1 MHVPP
6 IIVTGA
12 REHNLR
18 DVTVGLPRGRLVCLS
33 GVSGSGKSSL
43 AFDTLY
49 AEGQRRYVE
58 SLSTFARQFL
68 GQLPRPDVDSVTG
81 LSPAISIAQKS
92 AGTNPRSTV
101 ATMTEIHDF
110 LRVLYARVG
119 TAHCPTCDAVLEAQ
133 PRDQIVERIIA
144 ARAGRPVM
152 VLAPVVREAK
162 GEHRD
167 LFTDLVRQGFTR
179 ARVDGSVCRVEE
191 PPALEKQLKHT
202 IDVVVDRLIPSEDT
216 RSRLA
221 EAVELALRTGGGQVI
236 VAAEPARDGGQAGR
250 RPGDGASAGTSDA
263 AAPSPRPAPGSRGG
277 DEGDLVLSSRYACTT
292 CGVSYDTP
300 EPQLFSFNSPQGA
313 CPACDGLGDIYGI
326 DPEKLVTEPAKT
338 LRKGAIGVLGTFR
351 DMPRW
356 LRRLLTGVAAHAEAK
371 KKLPPGT
378 LLDTP
383 WQELTAAQ
391 KRIWLDGTGMEEI
404 QLAWRRGRAERGAKT
419 KFEGLRALLANRWR
433 NAKSGIVRRMLEKL
447 MSVTPCHV
455 CQGARLSPQA
465 RAVRITSRGQGWGRG
480 TRTPALSPRER
491 EKGTTAPLPRE
502 ESRGPCDATA
512 SHAPSPRPSPKGRGR
527 KPVAPLP
534 ALSPGNPDQNRE
546 LSLDALCAL
555 PIADARAFLADLA
568 LDGTQRVIA
577 VELMKEINGRLAFLD
592 QVGLGY
598 LALDRKAPTLSGG
611 ESQRIRLAAQIGSGL
626 SGVLYVLDE
635 PSIGLHPRD
644 NVKLLGALEALRDKG
659 NTVVVV
665 EHDEDTIRAADWVVD
680 FGPGPGK
687 RGGEVVAAGTPDDV
701 ARSPRSVTGAFLAG
715 RDGIPVPKQR
725 RQPRGSSL
733 VLKGVRHNNL
743 RNVDVEIPLGL
754 LVCVTGVSGSGKSSL
769 VGDVLEPELRRRLGS
784 EAANPGAFDAL
795 HGADALDKVIV
806 IDQSPIGRTP
816 RSNPATYVKVWD
828 DIRALFTMLPEA
840 KKRGWKAGRFS
851 FNVAGGRCEACEGN
865 GSVRLD
871 MDFLADVWMTCEVC
885 GGARFA
891 KDTLEVRWKG
901 KNVAELLT
909 MEIGEALDLFADAPD
924 IARKLQ
930 TLHDVGLD
938 YLHLGQPSP
947 TLSGGEAQRVKLSRE
962 LAKRSTGKTLY
973 ILDEPTTGLHMADV
987 RQLLTVL
994 ERLVDA
1000 GNTVLVVE
1008 HNLDVVKRADWVI
1021 DLGPEGGAGGGRIV
1035 ATGTPEQVA
1044 KVKASHTARAL
1055 GPILAAGRTA
1065 SRPARKPAVR
1075 RKAAAD
1081 PAAAVQQML
1090 ATVTKSSRDPG
1101 PPAITIRGAALHNLK
1116 HVDLDVPRG
1125 ALTVCCGPSG
1135 SGKTSLAF
1143 DTLYAEGQRRY
1154 VESLSPYARQFVGQV
1169 PKPLFEKIEGLAP
1182 AVAIEQRG
1190 GTGTPRST
1198 VGTLTEMYD
1207 HFRVLAA
1214 RLGTM
1219 HCPGCGTPVGAQS
1232 VDQTVE
1238 RLFEHGA
1245 GARLL
1250 LLAPTELKVGQTPE
1264 ALFAALQAAGHVRVR
1279 IDGRT
1284 VRLDD
1289 KPVVDR
1295 KRKSRLEIVIDRVT
1309 VSPADRSRLA
1319 QSVEAA
1325 FAAGNGT
1332 MLVARAVD
1340 GADEPDW
1347 PVEVHSRRL
1356 ACPTCGRGFKPLEP
1370 RQFSFNS
1377 PLGWCPSCDGLGT
1390 RTGVDRKALVRD
1402 SALSLGDG
1410 ALDLWPTLQGP
1421 AGRQMGR
1428 LMLEALCR
1436 VTGLPLDVPLADL
1449 SGLQLRVLFEGTGE
1463 KWIDVPLPS
1472 GGPPTGRHPHP
1483 GPLPEGEGEGKSLL
1497 AQTSEIP
1504 SPRRQTKGKPPI
1516 SSPLPLGEGGRRP
1529 GEGASSPVWFSF
1541 QFQGLEA
1548 ACEEA
1553 ARLVAALRG
1562 KVDAVMDEV
1571 PCSECGGSRLADV
1584 AAAVTL
1590 WGRPLDVWC
1599 RMPLGRLQ
1607 RELAAVELAADE
1619 KRIAGDLLRE
1629 LNARVA
1635 FLVDVGL
1642 EYLDLA
1648 RPAGSLSGGELQ
1660 RIRLAAQVGSGLTG
1674 VLYVL
1679 DEPTIGLHP
1688 RDTHRLVAALG
1699 KLRDL
1704 GNTVVV
1710 VEHDRDVVAAA
1721 DEAVDFGPGSGRE
1734 GGTIVAHG
1742 PPAKLAEMKTSVTG
1756 PYLADKRACDAVLAR
1771 KLERG
1776 RRVPAG
1782 WIEVRGIT
1790 HRTLRGVD
1798 ARFPLGVLAAVTGPS
1813 GSGKTSLVLE
1823 VLWRAAARRLH
1834 AAREQPGRHAAVKGL
1849 EAIDRVILVDQEAI
1863 GLTPGSTPAT
1873 YTGVFDHI
1881 RQLYAKVPEARTRG
1895 FAPRTFSFN
1904 VAGGR
1909 CEACEGL
1916 GQRRVEMHFLPDV
1929 WVECEACK
1937 GRRYSAETLHAKWH
1951 GKSIAD
1957 VLEMS
1962 VADAAAFFA
1971 PVPPI
1976 ARILAT
1982 LVDVGLGYVT
1992 LGQPAPQLSGG
2003 EAQRVKLSRE
2013 LAKPGTGST
2022 LYILDEPTTGL
2033 HFADIEKLLHVL
2045 ERLVDAGNTVL
2056 VIEHNLEVIQ
2066 AADWVLDMGPEAG
2079 AGGGRI
2085 VTEGPPEDLVIHA
2098 RRWRQQADR
2107 DGAGDLLR
2115 SHTGE
2120 ALEAFTAAPPTSPA
2134 APAPASRRA
2143 RARSRPG

>member
-1 MHVPP
+1 MHSPP
-6 IIVTGA
+6 IVVRGA

-81 LSPAISIAQKS
+81 LSPSISIAQKS

-110 LRVLYARVG
+110 LRVLYARIG
-119 TAHCPTCDAVLEAQ
+119 TAHCPSCDAVLEAQ
-133 PRDQIVERIIA
+133 PRDQIVERILA
-144 ARAGRPVM
+144 ARAGRRVLI
-152 VLAPVVREAK
+152 LAPLVRDAK

-167 LFTDLVRQGFTR
+167 LFADLVRQGFTR

-191 PPALEKQLKHT
+191 PPALAKLLKHT
-202 IDVVVDRLIPSEDT
+202 IEVVVDRLVPAADT

-221 EAVELALRTGGGQVI
+221 EAVELALRTGGGRVI
-236 VAAEPARDGGQAGR
+236 VAEEEQGPLPREAVGR
-250 RPGDGASAGTSDA
+250 RPRGSATDEPRQA
-263 AAPSPRPAPGSRGG
+263 PAPRAAPKGKGSP
-277 DEGDLVLSSRYACTT
+277 EGDLVLSSRYACAS
-292 CGVSYDTP
+292 CGTSYDTP

-326 DPEKLVTEPAKT
+326 DPGRIIADPEKS
-338 LRKGAIGVLGTFR
+338 LRKGALALVGGYR

-356 LRRLLTGVAAHAEAK
+356 MRRLFNGVAAHAEAR

-383 WQELTAAQ
+383 WRELSAPL
-391 KRIWLDGTGMEEI
+391 KKIWLNGTGVDEI
-404 QLAWRRGRAERGAKT
+404 KLAWKRGRAERGAKT
-419 KFEGLRALLANRWR
+419 KFEGILALLTNRWR
-433 NAKSGIVRRMLEKL
+433 NAKSGILRRMIEKY

-455 CQGARLSPQA
+455 CGGARLSPQA
-465 RAVRITSRGQGWGRG
+465 RAVRIT
-480 TRTPALSPRER
+480 
-491 EKGTTAPLPRE
+491 
-502 ESRGPCDATA
+502 TA
-512 SHAPSPRPSPKGRGR
+512 SREWLGRSRRAAPGPEAR
-527 KPVAPLP
+527 
-534 ALSPGNPDQNRE
+534 RE
-546 LSLDALCAL
+546 ASLSLDALCAL
-555 PIADARAFLADLA
+555 PIADARTFLSDLA
-568 LDGTQRVIA
+568 LDGTQAVIA
-577 VELMKEINGRLAFLD
+577 TELLKEIRGRLEFLD

-644 NVKLLGALEALRDKG
+644 NTKLLGALEQLRDKG

-665 EHDEDTIRAADWVVD
+665 EHDEETIRAADWVVD

-687 RGGEVVAAGTPDDV
+687 RGGEVVAIGTPADV
-701 ARSPRSVTGAFLAG
+701 AASPRSVTGGFLAG
-715 RDGIPVPKQR
+715 RESIPVPAKR
-725 RQPRGSSL
+725 RKPTGRSL
-733 VLKGVRHNNL
+733 VLEGVRHNNL
-743 RNVDVEIPLGL
+743 KGVDVEIPLGL

-784 EAANPGAFDAL
+784 EAASPGAFDAIR
-795 HGADALDKVIV
+795 GAEQLDKVIV

-828 DIRALFTMLPEA
+828 DIRDLFTMLPEA

-871 MDFLADVWMTCEVC
+871 MDFLADVWVACETC

-901 KNVAELLT
+901 KNVAELLN
-909 MEIGEALDLFADAPD
+909 MEIGDALEVFADAPD

-987 RQLLTVL
+987 RQLLAVL
-994 ERLVDA
+994 ERLVEA

-1021 DLGPEGGAGGGRIV
+1021 DLGPEGGGGGGEIV
-1035 ATGTPEQVA
+1035 AAGTPERIA
-1044 KVKASHTARAL
+1044 KAKASQTGRAL
-1055 GPILAAGRTA
+1055 APVLAAAQDTA
-1065 SRPARKPAVR
+1065 GRKPAR
-1075 RKAAAD
+1075 RKAASRRTSSAD
-1081 PAAAVQQML
+1081 PVAAML
-1090 ATVTKSSRDPG
+1090 ATVAKQSIDPG

-1116 HVDLDVPRG
+1116 RVDADIPRG
-1125 ALTVCCGPSG
+1125 AMTVCCGPSG

-1182 AVAIEQRG
+1182 AVAIEQRA
-1190 GTGTPRST
+1190 TGATPRST

-1207 HFRVLAA
+1207 FFRVLAA
-1214 RLGTM
+1214 RLGVM
-1219 HCPGCGTPVGAQS
+1219 HCPDCGTPVGAQS

-1238 RLFEHGA
+1238 RLLAHGA
-1245 GARLL
+1245 GTRLL
-1250 LLAPTELKVGQTPE
+1250 LLAPTELRVGQTPE
-1264 ALFAALQAAGHVRVR
+1264 AFFATLRAAGHVRVR

-1284 VRLDD
+1284 VRLDEN
-1289 KPVVDR
+1289 PALDR
-1295 KRKSRLEIVIDRVT
+1295 KRTSRIEIVIDRVT
-1309 VSPADRSRLA
+1309 ADPKERSRLA

-1325 FAAGNGT
+1325 FDAGGGT
-1332 MLVARAVD
+1332 MLVARALD
-1340 GADEPDW
+1340 GHDGKPLDEPDW
-1347 PVEVHSRRL
+1347 PVEVLSRRL
-1356 ACPTCGRGFKPLEP
+1356 ACPDCGRGFKPLEP

-1402 SALSLGDG
+1402 PSLSLAAG
-1410 ALDLWPTLQGP
+1410 ALDLWPSLQSSTGVSI
-1421 AGRQMGR
+1421 GRA
-1428 LMLEALCR
+1428 MLEALCAA
-1436 VTGLPLDVPLADL
+1436 TGLPIDVPLADL
-1449 SGLQLRVLFEGTGE
+1449 SGLQQRVLFEGTGE
-1463 KWIDVPLPS
+1463 KWIDVPRPRGS
-1472 GGPPTGRHPHP
+1472 PGG
-1483 GPLPEGEGEGKSLL
+1483 
-1497 AQTSEIP
+1497 
-1504 SPRRQTKGKPPI
+1504 
-1516 SSPLPLGEGGRRP
+1516 
-1529 GEGASSPVWFSF
+1529 GAWFSF
-1541 QFQGLEA
+1541 QFKGLEN

-1553 ARLVAALRG
+1553 ARLVVGLRG

-1584 AAAVTL
+1584 ASAVTL
-1590 WGRPLDVWC
+1590 WGRTLDVWC

-1607 RELAAVELAADE
+1607 KELATVSLAESDA
-1619 KRIAGDLLRE
+1619 KIAGDLLRE
-1629 LNARVA
+1629 LVSRVE

-1642 EYLDLA
+1642 EYLDMA

-1688 RDTHRLVAALG
+1688 RDTHRLIAALQ
-1699 KLRDL
+1699 KLRGL
-1704 GNTVVV
+1704 GNTIVV

-1721 DEAVDFGPGSGRE
+1721 DEALDFGPGSGRE
-1734 GGTIVAHG
+1734 GGTIVAHAA
-1742 PPAKLAEMKTSVTG
+1742 PDRLVSMKESVTG
-1756 PYLADKRACDAVLAR
+1756 PYLATKRACDEVLAR
-1771 KLERG
+1771 KRDHG
-1776 RRVPAG
+1776 RREPSG
-1782 WIEVRGIT
+1782 WLDVRGIR
-1790 HRTLRGVD
+1790 HRTLQGLDVK
-1798 ARFPLGVLAAVTGPS
+1798 FPLGVLGAVTGPS

-1823 VLWRAAARRLH
+1823 VLWRAVARRLH
-1834 AAREQPGRHAAVKGL
+1834 AAREQPGQHQVIKGL

-1863 GLTPGSTPAT
+1863 GTTPGSTPAT
-1873 YTGVFDHI
+1873 YTGVFDHV
-1881 RQLYAKVPEARTRG
+1881 RQLFSKVPESRARG
-1895 FAPRTFSFN
+1895 FTPRTFSFN
-1904 VAGGR
+1904 VDGGR

-1929 WVECEACK
+1929 WVECETCK
-1937 GRRYSAETLHAKWH
+1937 GRRYATATLQATWH

-1962 VADAAAFFA
+1962 IADAARFFEG
-1971 PVPPI
+1971 VPQVG
-1976 ARILAT
+1976 RILDT

-2013 LAKPGTGST
+2013 LAKPGTGQT

-2033 HFADIEKLLHVL
+2033 HFADIEKLLRVL

-2056 VIEHNLEVIQ
+2056 VVEHNLEVIA
-2066 AADWVLDMGPEAG
+2066 AADWVIDMGPEAG
-2079 AGGGRI
+2079 AGGGKI
-2085 VTEGPPEDLVIHA
+2085 VVEGPPEDLVVHA
-2098 RRWRQQADR
+2098 AAWRQARSRRSAGSAPAD
-2107 DGAGDLLR
+2107 AAQLLR

-2120 ALEAFTAAPPTSPA
+2120 ALEAFGLVAVTSGPRDRLK
-2134 APAPASRRA
+2134 S
-2143 RARSRPG
+2143 PGETRIHSS

>member
-6 IIVTGA
+6 IVVRGA

-18 DVTVGLPRGRLVCLS
+18 NVTVGLPRGRLVCLS

-81 LSPAISIAQKS
+81 LSPSISIAQKS

-119 TAHCPTCDAVLEAQ
+119 TAHCPACDAVLEAQ

-144 ARAGRPVM
+144 ARGGERVM
-152 VLAPVVREAK
+152 LLAPLVRDAK

-179 ARVDGSVCRVEE
+179 ARVDGRVCRVEE
-191 PPALEKQLKHT
+191 PPPLEKLLKHT
-202 IDVVVDRLIPSEDT
+202 IDVVVDRLIPAEAT

-221 EAVELALRTGGGQVI
+221 EAVELALKTGGGQVI
-236 VAAEPARDGGQAGR
+236 VAAEPPATDGK
-250 RPGDGASAGTSDA
+250 PVKSAE
-263 AAPSPRPAPGSRGG
+263 PPA
-277 DEGDLVLSSRYACTT
+277 DLVLSSRYACVT
-292 CGVSYDTP
+292 CGVSYSTP

-313 CPACDGLGDIYGI
+313 CPTCEGLGDIYGI
-326 DPEKLVTEPAKT
+326 DPVKLVTDPDKT
-338 LRKGAIGVLGTFR
+338 LRKGAIGVLGSFR

-371 KKLPPGT
+371 KKLAPGT

-383 WQELTAAQ
+383 WKDLTALQ
-391 KRIWLDGTGMEEI
+391 KKIWLSGTGVDEVT
-404 QLAWRRGRAERGAKT
+404 LSWKRGRAERGAKT
-419 KFEGLRALLANRWR
+419 KFEGLCALLANRWR
-433 NAKSGIVRRMLEKL
+433 NAKSSILRRMLEKL
-447 MSVTPCHV
+447 MSITPCHA
-455 CQGARLSPQA
+455 CHGARLSPQA
-465 RAVRITSRGQGWGRG
+465 RAVRIRTAVKAWPRAGGR
-480 TRTPALSPRER
+480 R
-491 EKGTTAPLPRE
+491 
-502 ESRGPCDATA
+502 D
-512 SHAPSPRPSPKGRGR
+512 
-527 KPVAPLP
+527 
-534 ALSPGNPDQNRE
+534 DE

-555 PIADARAFLADLA
+555 PIAEAREFLSSLAFDN
-568 LDGTQRVIA
+568 TQRVIA
-577 VELMKEINGRLAFLD
+577 VELMKEISSRLEFLD
-592 QVGLGY
+592 RVGLGY

-635 PSIGLHPRD
+635 PSIGLHARD

-687 RGGEVVAAGTPDDV
+687 RGGEVVAAGTPDDI
-701 ARSPRSVTGAFLAG
+701 AKSDRSITGAFLAG
-715 RDGIPVPKQR
+715 RDAIEVPAKR
-725 RQPRGSSL
+725 RQPAGKSL
-733 VLKGVRHNNL
+733 RLEGVRHNNL
-743 RNVDVEIPLGL
+743 KSVDVEIPLGL

-769 VGDVLEPELRRRLGS
+769 VGDVLEPELRRLLGS
-784 EAANPGAFDAL
+784 EVASPGAFDRIT
-795 HGADALDKVIV
+795 GAEQLDKVIV

-828 DIRALFTMLPEA
+828 DIRNLFTMLPDA

-871 MDFLADVWMTCEVC
+871 MDFLADVWVTCDVC
-885 GGARFA
+885 DGARFA

-901 KNVAELLT
+901 KSVADLLA
-909 MEIGEALDLFADAPD
+909 MEIGEALELFADAPD

-994 ERLVDA
+994 ERLVEA

-1021 DLGPEGGAGGGRIV
+1021 DLGPEGGGGGGQIV
-1035 ATGTPEQVA
+1035 AAGTPEQVA
-1044 KVKASHTARAL
+1044 KVKASHTGKALVPLLVAAKARAKA
-1055 GPILAAGRTA
+1055 P
-1065 SRPARKPAVR
+1065 RKPAVR
-1075 RKAAAD
+1075 RKKVVD
-1081 PAAAVQQML
+1081 PATAVQEMLAAVG
-1090 ATVTKSSRDPG
+1090 KKSRDPG
-1101 PPAITIRGAALHNLK
+1101 PPAITVRGAALHNLK
-1116 HVDLDVPRG
+1116 HVDADIPRG
-1125 ALTVCCGPSG
+1125 QTTVCCGPSG

-1169 PKPLFEKIEGLAP
+1169 PKPLFEKIEGLSP
-1182 AVAIEQRG
+1182 AVAIEQRA
-1190 GTGTPRST
+1190 TGSTPRST

-1214 RLGTM
+1214 RLGKM
-1219 HCPGCGTPVGAQS
+1219 HCPDCRTPVATQS
-1232 VDQTVE
+1232 VDQTVD
-1238 RLFEHGA
+1238 RLLVHPA
-1245 GARLL
+1245 GTKLL
-1250 LLAPTELKVGQTPE
+1250 LLAPVELKVGQTPE
-1264 ALFAALQAAGHVRVR
+1264 SLFAALLAAGHVRVR

-1284 VRLDD
+1284 VRLDE
-1289 KPVVDR
+1289 KPTLDR
-1295 KRKSRLEIVIDRVT
+1295 KRKSRIEIVIDRVT
-1309 VSPADRSRLA
+1309 AEPADRSRLA

-1325 FAAGNGT
+1325 FDAGGGT
-1332 MLVARAVD
+1332 MLVARCID
-1340 GADEPDW
+1340 GHDGQPLDEPDW
-1347 PVEVHSRRL
+1347 PVEVLSRRL
-1356 ACPTCGRGFKPLEP
+1356 ACPACGRGFKPLEP

-1402 SALSLGDG
+1402 AALSLAEG
-1410 ALDLWPTLQGP
+1410 ALDLWPALDGPQGRRI
-1421 AGRQMGR
+1421 GRA
-1428 LMLEALCR
+1428 MLEALCAT
-1436 VTGLPLDVPLADL
+1436 TGLPINVPLADL
-1449 SGLQLRVLFEGTGE
+1449 SGIQQRVLFEGTGE
-1463 KWIDVPLPS
+1463 KWIPVPRASQEAPS
-1472 GGPPTGRHPHP
+1472 ASAGTTRPITTPRAT
-1483 GPLPEGEGEGKSLL
+1483 
-1497 AQTSEIP
+1497 P
-1504 SPRRQTKGKPPI
+1504 STP
-1516 SSPLPLGEGGRRP
+1516 
-1529 GEGASSPVWFSF
+1529 WFSF
-1541 QFQGLEA
+1541 RFKGLEA

-1553 ARLVAALRG
+1553 ARLVVGLRG

-1584 AAAVTL
+1584 ASAVTL
-1590 WGRPLDVWC
+1590 WGRTLDVWG
-1599 RMPLGRLQ
+1599 RMPLGRLRQ
-1607 RELAAVELAADE
+1607 ELATITLSDADR
-1619 KRIAGDLLRE
+1619 KIAGDLLRE
-1629 LNARVA
+1629 LNARVS

-1642 EYLDLA
+1642 EYLDMA

-1688 RDTHRLVAALG
+1688 RDTHRLITALG

-1704 GNTVVV
+1704 GNTILV
-1710 VEHDRDVVAAA
+1710 VEHDRDVVATA
-1721 DEAVDFGPGSGRE
+1721 DYALDFGPGSGRE
-1734 GGTIVAHG
+1734 GGQIVAHAT
-1742 PPAKLAEMKTSVTG
+1742 PARLASLAGSVTG
-1756 PYLADKRACDAVLAR
+1756 PYLTKRRACDEVLAR
-1771 KLERG
+1771 KAKQG
-1776 RRVPAG
+1776 RREPTG
-1782 WIEVRGIT
+1782 WLELRGVR
-1790 HRTLRGVD
+1790 HRTLKGID
-1798 ARFPLGVLAAVTGPS
+1798 ARLPLGVLSAVTGPS

-1823 VLWRAAARRLH
+1823 VLWRALARRLH
-1834 AAREQPGRHAAVKGL
+1834 AAREQPGQFASLKGL
-1849 EAIDRVILVDQEAI
+1849 DQVDKVILVDQESI
-1863 GLTPGSTPAT
+1863 GSTPGSTPAT

-1881 RQLYAKVPEARTRG
+1881 RQLYAKVPESRTRG
-1895 FAPRTFSFN
+1895 FTPRTFSFN
-1904 VAGGR
+1904 VEGGR

-1937 GRRYSAETLHAKWH
+1937 GRRYSSETLHAKWH

-1962 VADAAAFFA
+1962 VADAAQFFET
-1971 PVPPI
+1971 VPHI
-1976 ARILAT
+1976 ARILGT

-2033 HFADIEKLLHVL
+2033 HFVDIEKLLHVL

-2056 VIEHNLEVIQ
+2056 VVEHNLEVIS
-2066 AADWVLDMGPEAG
+2066 AADWVMDLGPEAG

-2085 VTEGPPEDLVIHA
+2085 VVEGPPEDIVIHA
-2098 RRWRQQADR
+2098 QRWRQQEQAMAKGRAESQPAD
-2107 DGAGDLLR
+2107 ALLR

-2120 ALEAFTAAPPTSPA
+2120 ALAAFGACTL
-2134 APAPASRRA
+2134 
-2143 RARSRPG
+2143 

>member
-6 IIVTGA
+6 IVVKGA

-101 ATMTEIHDF
+101 ATMTEVHDF

-133 PRDQIVERIIA
+133 PRDQIVERIIT

-179 ARVDGSVCRVEE
+179 ARVDGAVCRVED

-202 IDVVVDRLIPSEDT
+202 IDVVVDRLVPAEAT

-236 VAAEPARDGGQAGR
+236 VSAEPARDAA
-250 RPGDGASAGTSDA
+250 PDGARAPAVA
-263 AAPSPRPAPGSRGG
+263 AKGRGK
-277 DEGDLVLSSRYACTT
+277 DEADLVLSSRYACTA

-326 DPEKLVTEPAKT
+326 DPTKLITEPAKT

-356 LRRLLTGVAAHAEAK
+356 MRRLFTGVAAHAEAK
-371 KKLPPGT
+371 KKLPAGT

-419 KFEGLRALLANRWR
+419 KFEGIRALLANRWR

-455 CQGARLSPQA
+455 CHGARLSPQA
-465 RAVRITSRGQGWGRG
+465 RAVRITSAAKSW
-480 TRTPALSPRER
+480 LSADP
-491 EKGTTAPLPRE
+491 
-502 ESRGPCDATA
+502 SRRDG
-512 SHAPSPRPSPKGRGR
+512 S
-527 KPVAPLP
+527 
-534 ALSPGNPDQNRE
+534 

-715 RDGIPVPKQR
+715 RDEIPVPAKR
-725 RQPRGSSL
+725 RPPRGPAL
-733 VLKGVRHNNL
+733 TITGVRHNNL

-784 EAANPGAFDAL
+784 EAANPGAFDAI

-871 MDFLADVWMTCEVC
+871 MDFLADVWVTCEVC

-909 MEIGEALDLFADAPD
+909 MEIGVALELFADAPD

-987 RQLLTVL
+987 RQLLAVL

-1035 ATGTPEQVA
+1035 AAGTPEQVA

-1055 GPILAAGRTA
+1055 APILAAGRTG

-1075 RKAAAD
+1075 RKPAAD
-1081 PAAAVQQML
+1081 PAAAIDEML

-1125 ALTVCCGPSG
+1125 AMTVCCGPSG

-1214 RLGTM
+1214 RLGKM
-1219 HCPGCGTPVGAQS
+1219 HCPDCGTPVGAQS

-1238 RLFEHGA
+1238 RLLEHGT
-1245 GARLL
+1245 GTRLL
-1250 LLAPTELKVGQTPE
+1250 LLAPTELRVGQTPE
-1264 ALFAALQAAGHVRVR
+1264 ALFAALAAAGHVRVR

-1295 KRKSRLEIVIDRVT
+1295 KRKSRIEIVIDRVT
-1309 VSPADRSRLA
+1309 ASPADRSRLA

-1347 PVEVHSRRL
+1347 PMEVHSRRL

-1402 SALSLGDG
+1402 PALSLAAG

-1421 AGRQMGR
+1421 AGRQVGR
-1428 LMLEALCR
+1428 MMLEALCQA
-1436 VTGLPLDVPLADL
+1436 TGLPLDVPLADL
-1449 SGLQLRVLFEGTGE
+1449 SGLQQRVLFEGTGE
-1463 KWIDVPLPS
+1463 KWIDVP
-1472 GGPPTGRHPHP
+1472 R
-1483 GPLPEGEGEGKSLL
+1483 
-1497 AQTSEIP
+1497 A
-1504 SPRRQTKGKPPI
+1504 
-1516 SSPLPLGEGGRRP
+1516 
-1529 GEGASSPVWFSF
+1529 AFSF

-1553 ARLVAALRG
+1553 ARLVTALRG

-1590 WGRPLDVWC
+1590 WDRPLDVWC

-1607 RELAAVELAADE
+1607 RELAAITPAADE
-1619 KRIAGDLLRE
+1619 RRIAGDLLRE
-1629 LNARVA
+1629 LTNRVA

-1642 EYLDLA
+1642 DYLDLA

-1721 DEAVDFGPGSGRE
+1721 DEAVDFGPGSGRD

-1742 PPAKLAEMKTSVTG
+1742 PPAQLAGMKRSVTG
-1756 PYLADKRACDAVLAR
+1756 PYLKEKKACDAVLAR

-1776 RRVPAG
+1776 RREPAG
-1782 WIEVRGIT
+1782 WIEVRGIA
-1790 HRTLRGVD
+1790 HRTLRDLD

-1834 AAREQPGRHAAVKGL
+1834 AAREQPGRHETVKGL
-1849 EAIDRVILVDQEAI
+1849 EAIDRVILVDQDAI
-1863 GLTPGSTPAT
+1863 GSTPGSTPAT

-1881 RQLYAKVPEARTRG
+1881 RQLYAKVPESRTRG
-1895 FAPRTFSFN
+1895 FTPRTFSFN

-1976 ARILAT
+1976 ARILST

-2033 HFADIEKLLHVL
+2033 HFSDIEKLLHVL

-2056 VIEHNLEVIQ
+2056 VVEHNLEVIQ

-2085 VTEGPPEDLVIHA
+2085 VAEGPPEDLVIHA
-2098 RRWRQQADR
+2098 RRWRQQEA
-2107 DGAGDLLR
+2107 GGGTGDLLR

-2120 ALEAFTAAPPTSPA
+2120 ALEAFVATPPPTN
-2134 APAPASRRA
+2134 APRAPSSRRA
-2143 RARSRPG
+2143 RARSRPC

>member
-6 IIVTGA
+6 IVVRGA

-18 DVTVGLPRGRLVCLS
+18 DVTVALPRGRLVCLS

-81 LSPAISIAQKS
+81 LSPSISIAQKS

-119 TAHCPTCDAVLEAQ
+119 TAHCPECDAVLEAQ

-144 ARAGRPVM
+144 QRADERVL
-152 VLAPVVREAK
+152 VLAPLMRDQK

-179 ARVDGSVCRVEE
+179 ARVDGRIVRVED
-191 PPALEKQLKHT
+191 PPPLEKQFKHS
-202 IDVVVDRLIPSEDT
+202 IDVVIDRLVANAAG

-221 EAVELALRTGGGQVI
+221 EAVDLALRTGGGQVI
-236 VAAEPARDGGQAGR
+236 VAAD
-250 RPGDGASAGTSDA
+250 PGADGASD
-263 AAPSPRPAPGSRGG
+263 RG
-277 DEGDLVLSSRYACTT
+277 GDLVLSSRYACVA
-292 CGVSYDTP
+292 CGVSYSTP
-300 EPQLFSFNSPQGA
+300 EPQLFSFNSPTGA
-313 CPACDGLGDIYGI
+313 CPVCDGLGDIYGI
-326 DPEKLVTEPAKT
+326 DPEKLVTDPTKS
-338 LRKGAIGVLGTFR
+338 LKKGCMGVLGTFR

-356 LRRLLTGVAAHAEAK
+356 MRRLFTGVAAHAEAK
-371 KKLPPGT
+371 KKLAPGT
-378 LLDTP
+378 LLETP
-383 WQELTAAQ
+383 WEKLTPAQ
-391 KRIWLDGTGMEEI
+391 RKIWLSGTGVEEI
-404 QLAWRRGRAERGAKT
+404 KLAWKRGRAERGAKT
-419 KFEGLRALLANRWR
+419 KFEGILALLAAKWR
-433 NAKSGIVRRMLEKL
+433 NAKSGIIRRMLEKL
-447 MSVTPCHV
+447 MRVTPCHA

-465 RAVRITSRGQGWGRG
+465 RAVRITSRSVSGLEARVAASD
-480 TRTPALSPRER
+480 RRSP
-491 EKGTTAPLPRE
+491 
-502 ESRGPCDATA
+502 SRGGQD
-512 SHAPSPRPSPKGRGR
+512 GRAR
-527 KPVAPLP
+527 REA
-534 ALSPGNPDQNRE
+534 E

-555 PIADARAFLADLA
+555 PIADARQFLSDLI
-568 LDGTQRVIA
+568 LDGTQTLIA
-577 VELMKEINGRLAFLD
+577 TELLKEIRSRLEFLD

-687 RGGEVVAAGTPDDV
+687 RGGEVVAAGTPADV
-701 ARSPRSVTGAFLAG
+701 AASDRSLTGAFLAG
-715 RDGIPVPKQR
+715 REAIEVPEKR
-725 RQPRGSSL
+725 RKPTGQT
-733 VLKGVRHNNL
+733 LKLSGVRHNNL
-743 RNVDVEIPLGL
+743 KGIDVEIPLGL

-769 VGDVLEPELRRRLGS
+769 VGDVLEPELRRLLGS
-784 EAANPGAFDAL
+784 EAAVPGEFDAIT
-795 HGADALDKVIV
+795 GADQLDKVIV

-851 FNVAGGRCEACEGN
+851 FNVSGGRCEACEGN
-865 GSVRLD
+865 GSTRLD
-871 MDFLADVWMTCEVC
+871 MDFLADVWVTCDVC
-885 GGARFA
+885 DGARFA

-901 KNVAELLT
+901 KNVAELLN
-909 MEIGEALDLFADAPD
+909 MEIGDALELFADAPD

-987 RQLLTVL
+987 RQLLAVL
-994 ERLVDA
+994 ERLVEA

-1021 DLGPEGGAGGGRIV
+1021 DLGPEGGSGGGRIV
-1035 ATGTPEQVA
+1035 AEGTPEQVA
-1044 KVKASHTARAL
+1044 KVKGSCTGRAL
-1055 GPILAAGRTA
+1055 VPILAAA
-1065 SRPARKPAVR
+1065 KKPAAKTAVR
-1075 RKAAAD
+1075 RKKPVD
-1081 PAAAVQQML
+1081 PAALL
-1090 ATVTKSSRDPG
+1090 AQVEKTSRDPG
-1101 PPAITIRGAALHNLK
+1101 PPSIMVRGAAQHNLK
-1116 HVDLDVPRG
+1116 QVDADIPRG
-1125 ALTVCCGPSG
+1125 AMTVCCGPSG

-1169 PKPLFEKIEGLAP
+1169 PKPVFERIEGLAP
-1182 AVAIEQRG
+1182 AVAIEQRSSG
-1190 GTGTPRST
+1190 STPRST

-1207 HFRVLAA
+1207 YFRVLAA
-1214 RLGTM
+1214 RLGAM
-1219 HCPGCGTPVGAQS
+1219 HCPDCGLEVGAQS
-1232 VDQTVE
+1232 VDETVG
-1238 RLFEHGA
+1238 RLLDAPA
-1245 GARLL
+1245 GTRML
-1250 LLAPTELKVGQTPE
+1250 LLAPAELRVGQTPE
-1264 ALFAALQAAGHVRVR
+1264 SFFASLRAAGYVRVR
-1279 IDGRT
+1279 IDGQT
-1284 VRLDD
+1284 IHLDE
-1289 KPVVDR
+1289 KPSLDR
-1295 KRKSRLEIVIDRVT
+1295 KRRSRIEIVIDRVT
-1309 VSPADRSRLA
+1309 ANPAERSRLA

-1325 FAAGNGT
+1325 FDAGAGT
-1332 MLVARAVD
+1332 MLVARVAD
-1340 GADEPDW
+1340 GPDGKPLPEPDW
-1347 PVEVHSRRL
+1347 PVEVMSRRL
-1356 ACPTCGRGFKPLEP
+1356 ACRSCGRGFKPLEP

-1377 PLGWCPSCDGLGT
+1377 PLGWCPACDGLGT
-1390 RTGVDRKALVRD
+1390 RTGVDHAALVRD
-1402 SALSLGDG
+1402 ATKSLAEG
-1410 ALDLWPTLQGP
+1410 ALDLWPSLDRKDCGITSRAMLQ
-1421 AGRQMGR
+1421 
-1428 LMLEALCR
+1428 ALCAA
-1436 VTGLPLDVPLADL
+1436 TGLPPDMPLADL
-1449 SGLQLRVLFEGTGE
+1449 SGLQQRVLFEGTGDR
-1463 KWIDVPLPS
+1463 WIEVPRPKGMPGS
-1472 GGPPTGRHPHP
+1472 GP
-1483 GPLPEGEGEGKSLL
+1483 
-1497 AQTSEIP
+1497 
-1504 SPRRQTKGKPPI
+1504 
-1516 SSPLPLGEGGRRP
+1516 
-1529 GEGASSPVWFSF
+1529 WFAF
-1541 QFQGLEA
+1541 QFQGLEN

-1553 ARLVAALRG
+1553 ARLVVGLRS
-1562 KVDAVMDEV
+1562 KVDAVMGEV
-1571 PCSECGGSRLADV
+1571 PCSDCGGSRLAEE
-1584 AAAVTL
+1584 ASAVTL
-1590 WGRPLDVWC
+1590 WGRSLDVWC

-1607 RELAAVELAADE
+1607 QELAAIEISDAD
-1619 KRIAGDLLRE
+1619 KKIAGDLLRE
-1629 LNARVA
+1629 LVSRVN

-1642 EYLDLA
+1642 EYLDMA

-1688 RDTHRLVAALG
+1688 RDTHRLIRAMG

-1704 GNTVVV
+1704 GNTLVV
-1710 VEHDRDVVAAA
+1710 VEHDRDVVNAA
-1721 DEAVDFGPGSGRE
+1721 DHALDFGPGSGRE
-1734 GGTIVAHG
+1734 GGMIVAHAA
-1742 PPAKLAEMKTSVTG
+1742 PTKLATTRASVTG
-1756 PYLADKRACDAVLAR
+1756 PYLKKRRACDAVLDKKR
-1771 KLERG
+1771 QTG
-1776 RRVPAG
+1776 RRVPG
-1782 WIEVRGIT
+1782 QWLEIRGIR
-1790 HRTLRGVD
+1790 HRTLKGLD
-1798 ARFPLGVLAAVTGPS
+1798 ARFPLGVLTAVTGPS

-1823 VLWRAAARRLH
+1823 VLWRALARRLH
-1834 AAREQPGRHAAVKGL
+1834 AAREQPGQHDAVKGL
-1849 EAIDRVILVDQEAI
+1849 DLIDKVILVDQESI
-1863 GLTPGSTPAT
+1863 GSTPGSTPAT

-1881 RQLYAKVPEARTRG
+1881 RQLYAKMPESRTRG
-1895 FAPRTFSFN
+1895 FTPRTFSFN
-1904 VAGGR
+1904 VDGGR

-1929 WVECEACK
+1929 WVQCEACK
-1937 GRRYSAETLHAKWH
+1937 GRRYSSETLHAKWH

-1962 VADAAAFFA
+1962 VADAHQFFETA
-1971 PVPPI
+1971 PQI
-1976 ARILAT
+1976 ARILGT

-2013 LAKPGTGST
+2013 LAKPGTGKT

-2033 HFADIEKLLHVL
+2033 HFTDIEKLLHVL

-2056 VIEHNLEVIQ
+2056 VVEHNLEVIE
-2066 AADWVLDMGPEAG
+2066 AADWVIDMGPEAG
-2079 AGGGRI
+2079 DGGGRI
-2085 VTEGPPEDLVIHA
+2085 VAEGPPEDIVIHA
-2098 RRWRQQADR
+2098 RRAAQTPP
-2107 DGAGDLLR
+2107 GDLLR

-2120 ALEAFTAAPPTSPA
+2120 ALAACAPSPPTT
-2134 APAPASRRA
+2134 APRDRL
-2143 RARSRPG
+2143 

>member
-6 IIVTGA
+6 IVVRGA

-18 DVTVGLPRGRLVCLS
+18 DVTVALPRGRLVCLS

-81 LSPAISIAQKS
+81 LSPSISIAQKS

-119 TAHCPTCDAVLEAQ
+119 TAHCPECDAVLEAQ
-133 PRDQIVERIIA
+133 PRDQIVERILA
-144 ARAGRPVM
+144 ARPDERVL
-152 VLAPVVREAK
+152 VLAPLMRDQK

-179 ARVDGSVCRVEE
+179 ARVDGRIVRVED
-191 PPALEKQLKHT
+191 PPRLEKQFKHS
-202 IDVVVDRLIPSEDT
+202 IDVVIDRIVANALG

-221 EAVELALRTGGGQVI
+221 EAVDLALRTGGGQVI
-236 VAAEPARDGGQAGR
+236 VAADPPQERT
-250 RPGDGASAGTSDA
+250 SADA
-263 AAPSPRPAPGSRGG
+263 PAPSPRPSPTGRGSER
-277 DEGDLVLSSRYACTT
+277 GDLVLSSRYACVA
-292 CGVSYDTP
+292 CGVSYSTP
-300 EPQLFSFNSPQGA
+300 EPQLFSFNSPAGA

-326 DPEKLVTEPAKT
+326 DPEKLVTDPTKS
-338 LRKGAIGVLGTFR
+338 LKKGCMGVLGTFR

-356 LRRLLTGVAAHAEAK
+356 MRRLFTGVAAHAEAK
-371 KKLPPGT
+371 KKLAPGT
-378 LLDTP
+378 LLETP
-383 WQELTAAQ
+383 WEKLTPAQ
-391 KRIWLDGTGMEEI
+391 KKVWLSGTGVEEI
-404 QLAWRRGRAERGAKT
+404 KLAWKRGRAERGAKT
-419 KFEGLRALLANRWR
+419 KFEGILALLANKWR
-433 NAKSGIVRRMLEKL
+433 NAKSGIIRRMLEKL
-447 MSVTPCHV
+447 MRVTPCHA

-465 RAVRITSRGQGWGRG
+465 RAVRITSRAR
-480 TRTPALSPRER
+480 RD
-491 EKGTTAPLPRE
+491 
-502 ESRGPCDATA
+502 GP
-512 SHAPSPRPSPKGRGR
+512 PS
-527 KPVAPLP
+527 
-534 ALSPGNPDQNRE
+534 

-555 PIADARAFLADLA
+555 PIADARHFLSDLVLDDTQA
-568 LDGTQRVIA
+568 LIA
-577 VELMKEINGRLAFLD
+577 TELLKEIRSRLEFLD

-687 RGGEVVAAGTPDDV
+687 RGGEVVAAGTPADV
-701 ARSPRSVTGAFLAG
+701 AASDRSLTGGFLAG
-715 RDGIPVPKQR
+715 RETIPVPAKR
-725 RQPRGSSL
+725 RPPTGTT
-733 VLKGVRHNNL
+733 LKLSGVRHNNL
-743 RNVDVEIPLGL
+743 KGIDVEIPLGL

-769 VGDVLEPELRRRLGS
+769 VGDVLEPELRRLLGS
-784 EAANPGAFDAL
+784 EAAVPGDFDAIT
-795 HGADALDKVIV
+795 GADQLDKVIV

-828 DIRALFTMLPEA
+828 DIRSLFTMLPEA

-851 FNVAGGRCEACEGN
+851 FNVPGGRCEACEGN
-865 GSVRLD
+865 GSTRLD
-871 MDFLADVWMTCEVC
+871 MDFLADVWVTCDVC

-901 KNVAELLT
+901 KNVAELLN
-909 MEIGEALDLFADAPD
+909 MEIGDALELFADAPD

-930 TLHDVGLD
+930 TLCDVGLD

-973 ILDEPTTGLHMADV
+973 VLDEPTTGLHMADV
-987 RQLLTVL
+987 RQLLAVL
-994 ERLVDA
+994 DRLVEA

-1021 DLGPEGGAGGGRIV
+1021 DLGPEGGSGGGRIV
-1035 ATGTPEQVA
+1035 AAGTPEQVA
-1044 KVKASHTARAL
+1044 KVKASHTGRAL
-1055 GPILAAGRTA
+1055 VPILRGASVSLADRGRS
-1065 SRPARKPAVR
+1065 SRRSTRQRKKPV
-1075 RKAAAD
+1075 D
-1081 PAAAVQQML
+1081 PATLL
-1090 ATVTKSSRDPG
+1090 AQVEKTSRDPG
-1101 PPAITIRGAALHNLK
+1101 PPAIMVRGAACHNLK
-1116 HVDLDVPRG
+1116 QVDADIPRG
-1125 ALTVCCGPSG
+1125 AMTVCCGPSG

-1169 PKPLFEKIEGLAP
+1169 PKPLFERIEGLAP
-1182 AVAIEQRG
+1182 AVAIEQRS
-1190 GTGTPRST
+1190 TGSTPRST

-1207 HFRVLAA
+1207 YFRVLAA
-1214 RLGTM
+1214 RLGVM
-1219 HCPGCGTPVGAQS
+1219 HCPDCSTPVGAQS

-1238 RLFEHGA
+1238 RLLAHPPGT
-1245 GARLL
+1245 RML
-1250 LLAPTELKVGQTPE
+1250 LLAPVELRVGQSPE
-1264 ALFAALQAAGHVRVR
+1264 AFFAQLQAAGHVRVR
-1279 IDGRT
+1279 IDGTT
-1284 VRLDD
+1284 VRLDE
-1289 KPVVDR
+1289 KPALDR
-1295 KRKSRLEIVIDRVT
+1295 KRKSRIEIVIDRVT
-1309 VSPADRSRLA
+1309 ANPAERSRLA

-1325 FAAGNGT
+1325 FDAGGGT

-1340 GADEPDW
+1340 GHDGAPLPEPDW

-1356 ACPTCGRGFKPLEP
+1356 ACPGCGRGFKPLEP

-1377 PLGWCPSCDGLGT
+1377 PLGWCPACDGLGT
-1390 RTGVDRKALVRD
+1390 RTGVDHAALVRD
-1402 SALSLGDG
+1402 GSKSLAEG
-1410 ALDLWPTLQGP
+1410 ALDLWPSLVRKDSG
-1421 AGRQMGR
+1421 ALSRA
-1428 LMLEALCR
+1428 MLEALSTA
-1436 VTGLPLDVPLADL
+1436 TGLPAHVPLADL
-1449 SGLQLRVLFEGTGE
+1449 SGIQKRVLFEGTGE
-1463 KWIDVPLPS
+1463 KWIEVPRPK
-1472 GGPPTGRHPHP
+1472 GVPGDGP
-1483 GPLPEGEGEGKSLL
+1483 
-1497 AQTSEIP
+1497 
-1504 SPRRQTKGKPPI
+1504 
-1516 SSPLPLGEGGRRP
+1516 
-1529 GEGASSPVWFSF
+1529 WFAF
-1541 QFQGLEA
+1541 QFKGLEN

-1553 ARLVAALRG
+1553 ARLVTGLRG
-1562 KVDAVMDEV
+1562 RVDAVMGEV
-1571 PCSECGGSRLADV
+1571 PCSECGGSRLAGE
-1584 AAAVTL
+1584 ASAVTL
-1590 WGRPLDVWC
+1590 WGRSLDVWC

-1607 RELAAVELAADE
+1607 QELAAIEISEAD
-1619 KRIAGDLLRE
+1619 KKIAGDLLRE
-1629 LNARVA
+1629 LVSRVN

-1642 EYLDLA
+1642 DYLDMA

-1688 RDTHRLVAALG
+1688 RDTQRLIRALA

-1704 GNTVVV
+1704 GNTLVV
-1710 VEHDRDVVAAA
+1710 VEHDRDVVNAA
-1721 DEAVDFGPGSGRE
+1721 DHALDFGPGSGCE
-1734 GGTIVAHG
+1734 GGTIVAQAA
-1742 PPAKLAEMKTSVTG
+1742 PLKLATTKASVTG
-1756 PYLADKRACDAVLAR
+1756 PYLTKRRACDAVLEKKR
-1771 KLERG
+1771 QTG
-1776 RRVPAG
+1776 RRTPQH
-1782 WIEVRGIT
+1782 WLEIRGIR
-1790 HRTLRGVD
+1790 HRTLKGLD
-1798 ARFPLGVLAAVTGPS
+1798 ARFPLGVLTAVTGPS

-1823 VLWRAAARRLH
+1823 VLWRALARRLH
-1834 AAREQPGRHAAVKGL
+1834 AAREQPGQHDAVKGL
-1849 EAIDRVILVDQEAI
+1849 DQIDKVILVDQESI
-1863 GLTPGSTPAT
+1863 GSTPGSTPAT

-1895 FAPRTFSFN
+1895 FTPRTFSFN

-1937 GRRYSAETLHAKWH
+1937 GRRYSSETLHAKWH

-1962 VADAAAFFA
+1962 VAHAHQFFETA
-1971 PVPPI
+1971 PQI
-1976 ARILAT
+1976 ARILGT
-1982 LVDVGLGYVT
+1982 LVDVGLGYIT

-2013 LAKPGTGST
+2013 LAKPGTGKT

-2056 VIEHNLEVIQ
+2056 VVEHNLEVIQ
-2066 AADWVLDMGPEAG
+2066 AADWVIDMGPEAG
-2079 AGGGRI
+2079 DGGGKI
-2085 VTEGPPEDLVIHA
+2085 VAEGPPEDIVIHA
-2098 RRWRQQADR
+2098 RR
-2107 DGAGDLLR
+2107 AGKAAAAKPAGGLLR

-2120 ALEAFTAAPPTSPA
+2120 ALATCAASPPTT
-2134 APAPASRRA
+2134 APRDRW
-2143 RARSRPG
+2143 

>member
-6 IIVTGA
+6 IVVKGA

-110 LRVLYARVG
+110 LRVLFARVG

-144 ARAGRPVM
+144 ARAGQPVM
-152 VLAPVVREAK
+152 VLAPLVREAK

-179 ARVDGSVCRVEE
+179 ARVDGTVCRVED

-202 IDVVVDRLIPSEDT
+202 IDVVVDRLVPAEAT

-221 EAVELALRTGGGQVI
+221 EAVDLALRTGGGQVI
-236 VAAEPARDGGQAGR
+236 VAAEPGRDDGQAGGGR
-250 RPGDGASAGTSDA
+250 NGA
-263 AAPSPRPAPGSRGG
+263 
-277 DEGDLVLSSRYACTT
+277 DLVLSSRYACTA

-326 DPEKLVTEPAKT
+326 DPAKLVTEPAKT
-338 LRKGAIGVLGTFR
+338 LRKGAIGVLGGFR

-356 LRRLLTGVAAHAEAK
+356 MRRLLTGVAAHAEAK
-371 KKLPPGT
+371 KKLSPGT

-391 KRIWLDGTGMEEI
+391 KRIWLDGTGLEEI

-419 KFEGLRALLANRWR
+419 KFEGIRALLANRWR
-433 NAKSGIVRRMLEKL
+433 NAKSGIIRRMLEKL
-447 MSVTPCHV
+447 MSVTPCHA
-455 CQGARLSPQA
+455 CHGARLSPQA
-465 RAVRITSRGQGWGRG
+465 RAVRITTAVKGWAAAGSGR
-480 TRTPALSPRER
+480 R
-491 EKGTTAPLPRE
+491 
-502 ESRGPCDATA
+502 DAA
-512 SHAPSPRPSPKGRGR
+512 
-527 KPVAPLP
+527 
-534 ALSPGNPDQNRE
+534 
-546 LSLDALCAL
+546 LSLDALCSL

-577 VELMKEINGRLAFLD
+577 VELLKEINGRLAFLD

-715 RDGIPVPKQR
+715 RDGIPVPAARRKPNGKQ
-725 RQPRGSSL
+725 L

-743 RNVDVEIPLGL
+743 KGVDVEIPLGL

-769 VGDVLEPELRRRLGS
+769 VGDVLEPELRRLLGS
-784 EAANPGAFDAL
+784 EAATPGAFDSI

-871 MDFLADVWMTCEVC
+871 MDFLADVWTTCEVC

-901 KNVAELLT
+901 KNVAELLA
-909 MEIGEALDLFADAPD
+909 MEIGEALELFADAPD

-962 LAKRSTGKTLY
+962 LARRSTGQTLY

-1035 ATGTPEQVA
+1035 AAGTPEQVA

-1055 GPILAAGRTA
+1055 APILAAGRA
-1065 SRPARKPAVR
+1065 KARPARKPAVR

-1081 PAAAVQQML
+1081 PAAAVREML

-1116 HVDLDVPRG
+1116 QVDLDVPRG

-1182 AVAIEQRG
+1182 AVAIEQRS
-1190 GTGTPRST
+1190 GTSTPRST

-1219 HCPGCGTPVGAQS
+1219 HCPACGTPVGAQS

-1238 RLFEHGA
+1238 RLLAHGA
-1245 GARLL
+1245 GTRLM

-1264 ALFAALQAAGHVRVR
+1264 ALFAALLAAGHVRVR

-1295 KRKSRLEIVIDRVT
+1295 KRKSRIEIVIDRVT
-1309 VSPADRSRLA
+1309 AAPAERSRLA

-1332 MLVARAVD
+1332 LLVVRAVE
-1340 GADEPDW
+1340 GVDEPDW

-1402 SALSLGDG
+1402 ATLSLGDG

-1421 AGRQMGR
+1421 AGRQVGR

-1436 VTGLPLDVPLADL
+1436 ATGLPLDVPLADL
-1449 SGLQLRVLFEGTGE
+1449 SGLQQRVLFEGTGE
-1463 KWIDVPLPS
+1463 KWIDVPLPAAHA
-1472 GGPPTGRHPHP
+1472 GPPASAGGFLDTTSAAVSATRSPGRKPVNKEALPAPVPATRSP
-1483 GPLPEGEGEGKSLL
+1483 GRKPGDSGSP
-1497 AQTSEIP
+1497 P
-1504 SPRRQTKGKPPI
+1504 S
-1516 SSPLPLGEGGRRP
+1516 S
-1529 GEGASSPVWFSF
+1529 VWFSF

-1619 KRIAGDLLRE
+1619 KKIAGDLLRE
-1629 LNARVA
+1629 LTNRTA

-1642 EYLDLA
+1642 DYLDLA

-1721 DEAVDFGPGSGRE
+1721 DEAVDFGPGSGRD

-1742 PPAKLAEMKTSVTG
+1742 PPAKLAGMKASVTG

-1771 KLERG
+1771 KQARG
-1776 RRVPAG
+1776 RREPAG
-1782 WIEVRGIT
+1782 WIEVRGIA
-1790 HRTLRGVD
+1790 HRTLRGLDV
-1798 ARFPLGVLAAVTGPS
+1798 RFPLGVLAAVTGPS

-1863 GLTPGSTPAT
+1863 GSTPGSTPAT

-1895 FAPRTFSFN
+1895 FTPRTFSFN

-1962 VADAAAFFA
+1962 VADAAAFFT

-1976 ARILAT
+1976 ARILST

-2056 VIEHNLEVIQ
+2056 VVEHNLEVIE

-2085 VTEGPPEDLVIHA
+2085 VAEGPPEDLVIHA
-2098 RRWRQQADR
+2098 RRWRQQEA
-2107 DGAGDLLR
+2107 GGGTGDLLR

-2120 ALEAFTAAPPTSPA
+2120 ALEAFRAAAAATSGPPGPS
-2134 APAPASRRA
+2134 SRRA
-2143 RARSRPG
+2143 GARSRSC

>member
-6 IIVTGA
+6 IVVTGA

-81 LSPAISIAQKS
+81 LSPSISIAQKS

-119 TAHCPTCDAVLEAQ
+119 TAHCPRCDAVLEAQ
-133 PRDQIVERIIA
+133 PRDQIVERILA
-144 ARAGRPVM
+144 ARGGTPVM
-152 VLAPVVREAK
+152 VLAPLVRAAK

-167 LFTDLVRQGFTR
+167 LFADLVRQGFTR
-179 ARVDGSVCRVEE
+179 ARVDGTVCRVED
-191 PPALEKQLKHT
+191 PPALEKQIKHT
-202 IDVVVDRLIPSEDT
+202 IDVVVDRLIPGAAT
-216 RSRLA
+216 RGRLA
-221 EAVELALRTGGGQVI
+221 EAVTLALGTGGGQVI
-236 VAAEPARDGGQAGR
+236 VAAETEKGEPGAGR
-250 RPGDGASAGTSDA
+250 L
-263 AAPSPRPAPGSRGG
+263 GSS
-277 DEGDLVLSSRYACTT
+277 DLVLSSRYACTA
-292 CGVSYDTP
+292 CGESYDTP

-326 DPEKLVTEPAKT
+326 DPTKLVTEPAKT
-338 LRKGAIGVLGTFR
+338 LRKGALGVLGGFR

-383 WQELTAAQ
+383 WQDLTAAQ
-391 KRIWLDGTGMEEI
+391 KRIWLDGTGLEEI
-404 QLAWRRGRAERGAKT
+404 QLAWRSGRAERGAKT
-419 KFEGLRALLANRWR
+419 KFEGIRALLTNRWR
-433 NAKSGIVRRMLEKL
+433 NAKSGIMRRMLEKL

-455 CQGARLSPQA
+455 CHGARLSAQA
-465 RAVRITSRGQGWGRG
+465 RAVRITSRPRQAQPAAPRAKAGRG
-480 TRTPALSPRER
+480 PGAGGSGARKDGTLTPALSPRER
-491 EKGTTAPLPRE
+491 EKGSSAALPAAE
-502 ESRGPCDATA
+502 AGRGPGAGAAPDA
-512 SHAPSPRPSPKGRGR
+512 
-527 KPVAPLP
+527 
-534 ALSPGNPDQNRE
+534 E

-555 PIADARAFLADLA
+555 PIAAAREFLSA
-568 LDGTQRVIA
+568 LVLDDTQRLIA
-577 VELMKEINGRLAFLD
+577 VELLKEINGRLGFLD

-598 LALDRKAPTLSGG
+598 LALDRRAPTLSGG

-687 RGGEVVAAGTPDDV
+687 RGGEVVAAGTPADV
-701 ARSPRSVTGAFLAG
+701 AASERSLTGGFLAG
-715 RDGIPVPKQR
+715 RETISVPTVR
-725 RQPRGSSL
+725 RRPGDRRL
-733 VLKGVRHNNL
+733 VLAGVRHNNL
-743 RNVDVEIPLGL
+743 QGVDVEIPLGL

-784 EAANPGAFDAL
+784 EAATPGAFDSL
-795 HGADALDKVIV
+795 TGVDGLDKVIV

-840 KKRGWKAGRFS
+840 KKRGWQAGRFS

-901 KNVAELLT
+901 KNVAELLN
-909 MEIGEALDLFADAPD
+909 MEIGEARELFADAPD
-924 IARKLQ
+924 IARKLG
-930 TLHDVGLD
+930 TLCDVGLD

-962 LAKRSTGKTLY
+962 LAKRATGKTLY

-987 RQLLTVL
+987 RQLLAVL
-994 ERLVDA
+994 ERLVEA

-1021 DLGPEGGAGGGRIV
+1021 DLGPEGGGGGGRVV
-1035 ATGTPEQVA
+1035 AVGPPERIA
-1044 KVKASHTARAL
+1044 ATKGSHTGQALKPVLAAARATA
-1055 GPILAAGRTA
+1055 GAGR
-1065 SRPARKPAVR
+1065 SVRRPAVR
-1075 RKAAAD
+1075 RRRTAD
-1081 PAAAVQQML
+1081 PAAQVAAML
-1090 ATVTKSSRDPG
+1090 AAVAKGSRDPG

-1116 HVDLDVPRG
+1116 QVDADIPRG

-1169 PKPLFEKIEGLAP
+1169 PKPVFEKIEGLSP

-1190 GTGTPRST
+1190 GAGTPRST

-1214 RLGTM
+1214 RLGRM
-1219 HCPGCGTPVGAQS
+1219 HCPDCSTPVGAQS

-1238 RLFEHGA
+1238 RLLACPA
-1245 GARLL
+1245 GTRLV
-1250 LLAPTELKVGQTPE
+1250 LLAPVELKVGQTPE
-1264 ALFAALQAAGHVRVR
+1264 ALFAALLAAGHVRVR

-1284 VRLDD
+1284 VRLDE

-1295 KRKSRLEIVIDRVT
+1295 KRKSRIEIVIDRVT
-1309 VSPADRSRLA
+1309 ADRGERSRIA

-1325 FAAGNGT
+1325 FDAGGGT
-1332 MLVARAVD
+1332 MLVARAV
-1340 GADEPDW
+1340 AAAEEPDW

-1402 SALSLGDG
+1402 ASLSLAAG

-1421 AGRQMGR
+1421 AGRQLGR
-1428 LMLEALCR
+1428 MMLEALCR
-1436 VTGLPLDVPLADL
+1436 ATGLPLDVPLADL
-1449 SGLQLRVLFEGTGE
+1449 SGLQQRVLFEGTGE
-1463 KWIDVPLPS
+1463 RWIDVRARH
-1472 GGPPTGRHPHP
+1472 GRHPAFGHPHP
-1483 GPLPEGEGEGKSLL
+1483 GPLPKGEGEKTTPGPLL
-1497 AQTSEIP
+1497 GEPAAHNSSDWLLGEPAAHNSSDWLLGEP
-1504 SPRRQTKGKPPI
+1504 SDHA
-1516 SSPLPLGEGGRRP
+1516 SAAPLPPGEGGRRP
-1529 GEGASSPVWFSF
+1529 GEGAAGPVVFAF
-1541 QFQGLEA
+1541 QFKGLEA

-1562 KVDAVMDEV
+1562 KVDEVMDEV

-1607 RELAAVELAADE
+1607 RELAAVALAADE
-1619 KRIAGDLLRE
+1619 QRIAGDLLRE
-1629 LNARVA
+1629 LTSRVA

-1642 EYLDLA
+1642 EYLDMA

-1688 RDTHRLVAALG
+1688 RDTHRLIAALG

-1721 DEAVDFGPGSGRE
+1721 DEALDFGPGSGRE
-1734 GGTIVAHG
+1734 GGRIVAHG
-1742 PPAKLAEMKTSVTG
+1742 SPARLAGMPASVTG
-1756 PYLADKRACDAVLAR
+1756 PYLVDKQACDAVLACKR
-1771 KLERG
+1771 ERG
-1776 RRVPAG
+1776 RREPAG
-1782 WIEVRGIT
+1782 WITVRGIT
-1790 HRTLRGVD
+1790 HRTLRGLD
-1798 ARFPLGVLAAVTGPS
+1798 ARFPLGVLTAVTGPS

-1834 AAREQPGRHAAVKGL
+1834 AAREQPGRHQAVQGL
-1849 EAIDRVILVDQEAI
+1849 DAIDRVILVDQEAI
-1863 GLTPGSTPAT
+1863 GVTPGSTPAT

-1881 RQLYAKVPEARTRG
+1881 RQLYAKVPESRTRG
-1895 FAPRTFSFN
+1895 FTPRTFSFN

-1929 WVECEACK
+1929 WVECDTCK
-1937 GRRYSAETLHAKWH
+1937 GRRFSAETLRATWH

-2045 ERLVDAGNTVL
+2045 ERLVDTGNTVL
-2056 VIEHNLEVIQ
+2056 VVEHNLEVIQ

-2079 AGGGRI
+2079 AGGGR
-2085 VTEGPPEDLVIHA
+2085 VVAEGPPEDIVIHA
-2098 RRWRQQADR
+2098 RRWRQQASA
-2107 DGAGDLLR
+2107 GGGDLLR

-2120 ALEAFTAAPPTSPA
+2120 ALEAFLAGVSAAATSGPRG
-2134 APAPASRRA
+2134 PSSRRA
-2143 RARSRPG
+2143 GARSRSC

>member
-6 IIVTGA
+6 IVVRGA

-68 GQLPRPDVDSVTG
+68 GQLPRPDVDQVTG
-81 LSPAISIAQKS
+81 LSPSISIAQKS

-110 LRVLYARVG
+110 LRVLFARVG
-119 TAHCPTCDAVLEAQ
+119 TAHCPQCDAVLEAQ
-133 PRDQIVERIIA
+133 PRDQIVERILA
-144 ARAGRPVM
+144 AADGRRVM
-152 VLAPVVREAK
+152 VLAPLVREAK

-179 ARVDGSVCRVEE
+179 ARVDGTVCRVEN
-191 PPALEKQLKHT
+191 PPKLEKLLKHS
-202 IDVVVDRLIPSEDT
+202 IDVVVDRLVPSDES
-216 RSRLA
+216 RGRLA
-221 EAVELALRTGGGQVI
+221 EAVELALKSGGGQVI
-236 VAAEPARDGGQAGR
+236 VAEEPADYDGD
-250 RPGDGASAGTSDA
+250 P
-263 AAPSPRPAPGSRGG
+263 PA
-277 DEGDLVLSSRYACTT
+277 DIVLSSRYACAA
-292 CGVSYDTP
+292 CGVSYETP

-313 CPACDGLGDIYGI
+313 CPTCEGLGDIYGI
-326 DPEKLVTEPAKT
+326 DPAKLVTNPGKT
-338 LRKGAIGVLGTFR
+338 LRKGALGVLGSYR

-356 LRRLLTGVAAHAEAK
+356 MRRLFNGVAAHAEAK

-383 WQELTAAQ
+383 WKDLTPAQ
-391 KRIWLDGTGMEEI
+391 KKIWLDGTGVENI
-404 QLAWRRGRAERGAKT
+404 KLAWKRGRAERGANT
-419 KFEGLRALLANRWR
+419 KFEGIRALLANRWR
-433 NAKSGIVRRMLEKL
+433 NAKSGIIRRMLEKL
-447 MSVTPCHV
+447 MSITPCHD

-465 RAVRITSRGQGWGRG
+465 RAVRIT
-480 TRTPALSPRER
+480 
-491 EKGTTAPLPRE
+491 
-502 ESRGPCDATA
+502 TA
-512 SHAPSPRPSPKGRGR
+512 SRRWLEPIGRVVPKSKAR
-527 KPVAPLP
+527 VATTDRR
-534 ALSPGNPDQNRE
+534 SPGQANQDGPDHRAAS

-555 PIADARAFLADLA
+555 PIAEAREFVSEFVLDKTQA
-568 LDGTQRVIA
+568 LIA
-577 VELMKEINGRLAFLD
+577 VELLKEIRGRLAFLD

-626 SGVLYVLDE
+626 SGVIYVLDE

-644 NVKLLGALEALRDKG
+644 NSKLLAALEALRDKG

-665 EHDEDTIRAADWVVD
+665 EHDEETIRAADWVVD

-687 RGGEVVAAGTPDDV
+687 RGGEVVAAGTPEDV
-701 ARSPRSVTGAFLAG
+701 AKAPRSITGAFLSG
-715 RDGIPVPKQR
+715 RDSITVPAVR
-725 RQPRGSSL
+725 RKPSETRL
-733 VLKGVRHNNL
+733 TLRGVRHNNL
-743 RNVDVEIPLGL
+743 TGIDVEIPLGL
-754 LVCVTGVSGSGKSSL
+754 LVCVTGISGSGKSSL
-769 VGDVLEPELRRRLGS
+769 VGDVLEPALRQLLGS
-784 EAANPGAFDAL
+784 EAASPGVFDGL
-795 HGADALDKVIV
+795 EGAEALDKVIV

-828 DIRALFTMLPEA
+828 DIRKLFTMLPEA

-851 FNVAGGRCEACEGN
+851 FNVAGGRCEACEGH
-865 GSVRLD
+865 GSTRLD
-871 MDFLADVWMTCEVC
+871 MDFLADVWVTCEVC
-885 GGARFA
+885 GGSRFA

-901 KNVAELLT
+901 KNVAELLN
-909 MEIGEALDLFADAPD
+909 MEVGEALELFADAPD

-938 YLHLGQPSP
+938 YLHLGQASP

-962 LAKRSTGKTLY
+962 LGKRSTGKTLY

-994 ERLVDA
+994 ERLVEA

-1021 DLGPEGGAGGGRIV
+1021 DLGPEGGKGGGQIV
-1035 ATGTPEQVA
+1035 AAGTPEQVA
-1044 KVKASHTARAL
+1044 RAKGSFTGKALA
-1055 GPILAAGRTA
+1055 PVLAAAKDLEGK
-1065 SRPARKPAVR
+1065 RPRKPAVR
-1075 RKAAAD
+1075 RKKQAD
-1081 PAAAVQQML
+1081 PAAEVAAML
-1090 ATVTKSSRDPG
+1090 ATVGKSSRDPG
-1101 PPAITIRGAALHNLK
+1101 PAAITIRGAALHNLK
-1116 HVDLDVPRG
+1116 SVDADIPRG
-1125 ALTVCCGPSG
+1125 AMTVCCGPSG

-1169 PKPLFEKIEGLAP
+1169 PKPLFERIEGLAP

-1190 GTGTPRST
+1190 GGGTPRST

-1214 RLGTM
+1214 RLGVM
-1219 HCPGCGTPVGAQS
+1219 HCPDCGTPVGQQS
-1232 VDQTVE
+1232 VDQVVD
-1238 RLFEHGA
+1238 
-1245 GARLL
+1245 RLL
-1250 LLAPTELKVGQTPE
+1250 THPAGTRLVLLAPIELRVGQTPE
-1264 ALFAALQAAGHVRVR
+1264 ALFAHLQAAGHVRIR
-1279 IDGRT
+1279 IDGQT
-1284 VRLDD
+1284 FRLDE
-1289 KPVVDR
+1289 KPALDR
-1295 KRKSRLEIVIDRVT
+1295 KRKNRLEIVIDRVT
-1309 VSPADRSRLA
+1309 ADPAARSRLA
-1319 QSVEAA
+1319 QSIEAA
-1325 FAAGNGT
+1325 FDSGGGT
-1332 MLVARAVD
+1332 MLVARAVE
-1340 GADEPDW
+1340 GAEESDW

-1356 ACPTCGRGFKPLEP
+1356 ACSGCGRGFKPLEP

-1402 SALSLGDG
+1402 ASLSLAEG
-1410 ALDLWPTLQGP
+1410 ALDLWPSLAGP
-1421 AGRQMGR
+1421 AEKSLGRP
-1428 LMLEALCR
+1428 MLEALCAA
-1436 VTGLPLDVPLADL
+1436 TGLPIDVPLGDL
-1449 SGLQLRVLFEGTGE
+1449 SGLQQRVLFEGTGE
-1463 KWIDVPLPS
+1463 RWIEV
-1472 GGPPTGRHPHP
+1472 
-1483 GPLPEGEGEGKSLL
+1483 
-1497 AQTSEIP
+1497 
-1504 SPRRQTKGKPPI
+1504 
-1516 SSPLPLGEGGRRP
+1516 RRP
-1529 GEGASSPVWFSF
+1529 AAPEQPRPKGERKRRGSGSTDHHPWFAF
-1541 QFQGLEA
+1541 QFKGLEA

-1553 ARLVAALRG
+1553 ARLVVAVRS

-1584 AAAVTL
+1584 ASAVTL
-1590 WGRPLDVWC
+1590 WGRSLDVWC

-1607 RELAAVELAADE
+1607 QELARVSLVEDD

-1629 LNARVA
+1629 LQARVS

-1642 EYLDLA
+1642 EYLDMA
-1648 RPAGSLSGGELQ
+1648 RPAGSLSGGEMQ

-1688 RDTHRLVAALG
+1688 RDTHRLIGALG

-1721 DEAVDFGPGSGRE
+1721 DHALDFGPGSGRE
-1734 GGTIVAHG
+1734 GGMIVAQA
-1742 PPAKLAEMKTSVTG
+1742 PPASLETTTASVTG
-1756 PYLADKRACDAVLAR
+1756 PYLSQKRACDAVLAR
-1771 KLERG
+1771 KLEQG
-1776 RRVPAG
+1776 RREPTG
-1782 WIEVRGIT
+1782 WLEIKGIQ
-1790 HRTLRGVD
+1790 HRTLRDLD

-1823 VLWRAAARRLH
+1823 VLWRALARRLH
-1834 AAREQPGRHAAVKGL
+1834 AAREQPGRFTKLTGL
-1849 EAIDRVILVDQEAI
+1849 DRVDKVILVDQEPI
-1863 GLTPGSTPAT
+1863 GSTPGSTPAT

-1881 RQLYAKVPEARTRG
+1881 RQLYSKVPESRTRG
-1895 FAPRTFSFN
+1895 FTPRTFSFN

-1929 WVECEACK
+1929 WVECEHCK
-1937 GRRYSAETLHAKWH
+1937 GRRYSSETLHAKWH
-1951 GKSIAD
+1951 GKNIAD

-1962 VADAAAFFA
+1962 IAEAAEFFA
-1971 PVPPI
+1971 PVPQV
-1976 ARILAT
+1976 ARILNT

-2033 HFADIEKLLHVL
+2033 HFSDIEKLLHVL

-2056 VIEHNLEVIQ
+2056 TVEHNLEVIA
-2066 AADWVLDMGPEAG
+2066 AADWVIEMGPEAG
-2079 AGGGRI
+2079 AGGGKI
-2085 VTEGPPEDLVIHA
+2085 VVEGPPEDVVIHA
-2098 RRWRQQADR
+2098 GLWRQGGGP
-2107 DGAGDLLR
+2107 DGDPLLR

-2120 ALEAFTAAPPTSPA
+2120 ALEGFLGPDRPILPPTSGLPGQ
-2134 APAPASRRA
+2134 SLHRA
-2143 RARSRPG
+2143 GVRSPRCRLKS

>member
-6 IIVTGA
+6 IVVRGA

-18 DVTVGLPRGRLVCLS
+18 DVTVGLPRGRLVCLT

-81 LSPAISIAQKS
+81 LSPSISIAQKS
-92 AGTNPRSTV
+92 AGHNPRSTV

-110 LRVLYARVG
+110 LRVLYARIG
-119 TAHCPTCDAVLEAQ
+119 TAHCPECDSVLEAQ

-144 ARAGRPVM
+144 ARKDERVM
-152 VLAPVVREAK
+152 ILAPLVREAK

-179 ARVDGSVCRVEE
+179 ARVDGQICRVED
-191 PPALEKQLKHT
+191 PPALEKLLKHS
-202 IDVVVDRLIPSEDT
+202 IDVVVDRLIPSEST
-216 RSRLA
+216 RSRIA

-236 VAAEPARDGGQAGR
+236 VAGEN
-250 RPGDGASAGTSDA
+250 GDGSGFSANLKGTDFSRRTQENPL
-263 AAPSPRPAPGSRGG
+263 PSPIS
-277 DEGDLVLSSRYACTT
+277 DLILSSRYACVQ
-292 CGVSYDTP
+292 CGVSYSTP

-313 CPACDGLGDIYGI
+313 CPTCDGLGDIYGI
-326 DPEKLVTEPAKT
+326 DPTKLVTAPEKS
-338 LRKGAIGVLGTFR
+338 LRKGALGVLGSFR

-356 LRRLLTGVAAHAEAK
+356 LRRLLTGVAAHAESK
-371 KKLPPGT
+371 RKFPTGT

-383 WQELTAAQ
+383 WQDLTSLQ
-391 KRIWLDGTGMEEI
+391 KKIWLNGTGLEEI
-404 QLAWRRGRAERGAKT
+404 NLSWKRGRAERGAKT
-419 KFEGLRALLANRWR
+419 KFEGILALLANRWR
-433 NAKSGIVRRMLEKL
+433 NAKSGIIRRMLEKL
-447 MSVTPCHV
+447 MSVTPCHD
-455 CQGARLSPQA
+455 CMGARLSHQA
-465 RAVRITSRGQGWGRG
+465 RAVRITSRDG
-480 TRTPALSPRER
+480 S
-491 EKGTTAPLPRE
+491 
-502 ESRGPCDATA
+502 A
-512 SHAPSPRPSPKGRGR
+512 SCRPSLGGPPPAGANTALRASRLSNKSPGR
-527 KPVAPLP
+527 KPGDSAVPENHTPLARP
-534 ALSPGNPDQNRE
+534 E
-546 LSLDALCAL
+546 LSLDRLCAL
-555 PIADARAFLADLA
+555 PIAAAREFLSDLVLDDTQA
-568 LDGTQRVIA
+568 LIA
-577 VELMKEINGRLAFLD
+577 VELMKEIRSRLAFLD

-598 LALDRKAPTLSGG
+598 LSLDRKAPTLSGG

-635 PSIGLHPRD
+635 PSIGLHARD

-687 RGGEVVAAGTPDDV
+687 RGGEVVAAGTPADV
-701 ARSPRSVTGAFLAG
+701 AESDRSITGSFLAG
-715 RDGIPVPKQR
+715 RDAIDVPAVR
-725 RQPRGSSL
+725 RKPTGKSL

-743 RNVDVEIPLGL
+743 TGIDVEIPLGQ

-769 VGDVLEPELRRRLGS
+769 VGDVLEPELRRRLAGGS
-784 EAANPGAFDAL
+784 DTDIDDTGNGAAHGPVGTFTAIEGAEQ
-795 HGADALDKVIV
+795 LDKVIV

-828 DIRALFTMLPEA
+828 DIRKLFTMLPDA

-865 GSVRLD
+865 GSTRLD
-871 MDFLADVWMTCEVC
+871 MDFLADVWVTCEQC

-901 KNVAELLT
+901 KNVAELLN
-909 MEIGEALDLFADAPD
+909 MEIGEARELFADAPD
-924 IARKLQ
+924 IARKLE
-930 TLHDVGLD
+930 TLCDVGLD

-1008 HNLDVVKRADWVI
+1008 HNLDVVKRADHVI

-1035 ATGTPEQVA
+1035 AAGTPEQVA
-1044 KVKASHTARAL
+1044 RVKASHTGLAL
-1055 GPILAAGRTA
+1055 KPMLAAAKERA
-1065 SRPARKPAVR
+1065 DSVQKPQARRKKPAT
-1075 RKAAAD
+1075 AAA
-1081 PAAAVQQML
+1081 L
-1090 ATVTKSSRDPG
+1090 AKAELAKLSQIEKASIDPG
-1101 PPAITIRGAALHNLK
+1101 PPQIAIRGAAQHNLK
-1116 HVDLDVPRG
+1116 SVDADIPRG
-1125 ALTVCCGPSG
+1125 AMTVCCGPSG

-1169 PKPLFEKIEGLAP
+1169 PKPVFEKIEGLSP
-1182 AVAIEQRG
+1182 AVAIEQRA
-1190 GTGTPRST
+1190 TGSTPRST

-1207 HFRVLAA
+1207 YFRVLAA
-1214 RLGTM
+1214 RLGVM
-1219 HCPGCGTPVGAQS
+1219 HCPECSTPVGAQS
-1232 VDQTVE
+1232 IDKTVE
-1238 RLFEHGA
+1238 RLLEHEPGT
-1245 GARLL
+1245 RLL
-1250 LLAPTELKVGQTPE
+1250 LLAPVELRVGQSPE
-1264 ALFAALQAAGHVRVR
+1264 AFFAGLRAAGYARVR
-1279 IDGRT
+1279 IDGKT
-1284 VRLDD
+1284 QQLDD
-1289 KPVVDR
+1289 KPALDR
-1295 KRKSRLEIVIDRVT
+1295 KRKNKIEIVVDRVT
-1309 VSPADRSRLA
+1309 ASPSERSRLA

-1325 FAAGNGT
+1325 FDAGAGT

-1340 GADEPDW
+1340 SVDEADW

-1356 ACPTCGRGFKPLEP
+1356 ACASCGRGFKPLEP

-1377 PLGWCPSCDGLGT
+1377 PLGWCATCDGLGT
-1390 RTGVDRKALVRD
+1390 RTGIEHKSLIRD
-1402 SALSLGDG
+1402 PSLSLGAG
-1410 ALDLWPTLQGP
+1410 ALDLWPSLDRADCGVVSR
-1421 AGRQMGR
+1421 A
-1428 LMLEALCR
+1428 MLEGLCAA
-1436 VTGLPLDVPLADL
+1436 TGLPIDVPLAEL
-1449 SGLQLRVLFEGTGE
+1449 SGLQQRALFEGTGE
-1463 KWIDVPLPS
+1463 KWIEVKRPRSTTSHTSPHSHTSPQRKQGSAPS
-1472 GGPPTGRHPHP
+1472 DA
-1483 GPLPEGEGEGKSLL
+1483 S
-1497 AQTSEIP
+1497 P
-1504 SPRRQTKGKPPI
+1504 SHA
-1516 SSPLPLGEGGRRP
+1516 SPQRKQGSAP
-1529 GEGASSPVWFSF
+1529 ADVWFSF
-1541 QFQGLEA
+1541 QFKGLEA

-1553 ARLVAALRG
+1553 ARMVTGLRG
-1562 KVDAVMDEV
+1562 KVDAVMGEV
-1571 PCSECGGSRLADV
+1571 PCGECGGSRLADV
-1584 AAAVTL
+1584 ASAVTL
-1590 WGRPLDVWC
+1590 WGRSLDVWC

-1607 RELAAVELAADE
+1607 QALSAVSLSESE
-1619 KRIAGDLLRE
+1619 KKIAGDLLRE

-1642 EYLDLA
+1642 EYLDMA

-1688 RDTHRLVAALG
+1688 RDTHRLIAALG

-1704 GNTVVV
+1704 GNTIVV

-1721 DEAVDFGPGSGRE
+1721 DHALDFGPGSGRE
-1734 GGTIVAHG
+1734 GGTIVAHAS
-1742 PPAKLAEMKTSVTG
+1742 PTKLATTKASVTG
-1756 PYLADKRACDAVLAR
+1756 PYLKAKKACDAVLAR
-1771 KLERG
+1771 KQKQG
-1776 RRVPAG
+1776 RRQPAS
-1782 WIEVRGIT
+1782 WLEVRGIR
-1790 HRTLRGVD
+1790 HRTLRGLDLKV
-1798 ARFPLGVLAAVTGPS
+1798 PLGVLTAVTGPS

-1823 VLWRAAARRLH
+1823 VLWRSLARRLH
-1834 AAREQPGRHAAVKGL
+1834 AAREQPGQHDSVKGL
-1849 EAIDRVILVDQEAI
+1849 EKIDKVILVDQEAI
-1863 GLTPGSTPAT
+1863 GSTPGSTPAT

-1881 RQLYAKVPEARTRG
+1881 RQLFTKVPEARTRG
-1895 FAPRTFSFN
+1895 FTPRTFSFN
-1904 VAGGR
+1904 VPGGR

-1929 WVECEACK
+1929 WVECETCH

-1962 VADAAAFFA
+1962 VAEAAQFFET
-1971 PVPPI
+1971 VPAI
-1976 ARILAT
+1976 ARILST
-1982 LVDVGLGYVT
+1982 LVDVGLGYIT

-2033 HFADIEKLLHVL
+2033 HFSDIEKLLHVL
-2045 ERLVDAGNTVL
+2045 ERLVDSGNTVL
-2056 VIEHNLEVIQ
+2056 VVEHNLEVIA
-2066 AADWVLDMGPEAG
+2066 AADWVIDMGPEAG
-2079 AGGGRI
+2079 DGGGKI
-2085 VTEGPPEDLVIHA
+2085 VVEGPPEDLLVHA
-2098 RRWRQQADR
+2098 GRWVR
-2107 DGAGDLLR
+2107 DKSLLR

-2120 ALEAFTAAPPTSPA
+2120 ALEAFGL
-2134 APAPASRRA
+2134 R
-2143 RARSRPG
+2143 

>member
-6 IIVTGA
+6 IVVRGA

-18 DVTVGLPRGRLVCLS
+18 DVTVGLPRGRLVCLT

-81 LSPAISIAQKS
+81 LSPSISIAQKS
-92 AGTNPRSTV
+92 AGHNPRSTV

-110 LRVLYARVG
+110 LRVLFARIG
-119 TAHCPTCDAVLEAQ
+119 TAHCPQCDSVLEAQ

-144 ARAGRPVM
+144 ARKDQQVM
-152 VLAPVVREAK
+152 ILAPLVREAK

-179 ARVDGSVCRVEE
+179 ARVDGRICRVED
-191 PPALEKQLKHT
+191 PPPLEKLLKHS
-202 IDVVVDRLIPSEDT
+202 IDVVVDRLIPSEST
-216 RSRLA
+216 RSRIA
-221 EAVELALRTGGGQVI
+221 EAVELSLRTGGGQVI
-236 VAAEPARDGGQAGR
+236 VAGE
-250 RPGDGASAGTSDA
+250 SAGEQPADTAD
-263 AAPSPRPAPGSRGG
+263 APGTTATKSKAGSRRQPAST
-277 DEGDLVLSSRYACTT
+277 DDLILSSRYACVQ
-292 CGVSYDTP
+292 CGVSFSTP

-313 CPACDGLGDIYGI
+313 CPTCDGLGDIYGI
-326 DPEKLVTEPAKT
+326 DPVKLVTAPEKS
-338 LRKGAIGVLGTFR
+338 LRKGALGVLGAFR

-371 KKLPPGT
+371 RKFPDGT

-383 WQELTAAQ
+383 WQDLTALQ
-391 KRIWLDGTGMEEI
+391 KKIWLSGTGVEEI
-404 QLAWRRGRAERGAKT
+404 SLSWRRGRAERGAKT
-419 KFEGLRALLANRWR
+419 KFEGILAMLASRWR
-433 NAKSGIVRRMLEKL
+433 NAKSGIIRRMLEKL
-447 MSVTPCHV
+447 MSVTPCHD
-455 CQGARLSPQA
+455 CMGARLSAQA
-465 RAVRITSRGQGWGRG
+465 RAVRITSLAASRQS
-480 TRTPALSPRER
+480 ASRE
-491 EKGTTAPLPRE
+491 ASAIQI
-502 ESRGPCDATA
+502 SRQSTK
-512 SHAPSPRPSPKGRGR
+512 SHGR
-527 KPVAPLP
+527 KPGDSGSQRSPASMPLGESQKSVSTP
-534 ALSPGNPDQNRE
+534 E
-546 LSLDALCAL
+546 LSLDRLCAV
-555 PIADARAFLADLA
+555 PIAEARTFLSDLV
-568 LDGTQRVIA
+568 LDDTQAVIA
-577 VELMKEINGRLAFLD
+577 VELMKEIRSRLAFLD

-598 LALDRKAPTLSGG
+598 LSLDRKAPTLSGG

-635 PSIGLHPRD
+635 PSIGLHARD

-687 RGGEVVAAGTPDDV
+687 RGGEVVAAGTPADV
-701 ARSPRSVTGAFLAG
+701 AESDRSITGAFLAG
-715 RDGIPVPKQR
+715 RDAIEVPDER
-725 RQPRGSSL
+725 RRATGKSL
-733 VLKGVRHNNL
+733 VLEGVRHNNL
-743 RNVDVEIPLGL
+743 TGIDVEIPLGQ

-769 VGDVLEPELRRRLGS
+769 VGDVLEPELRRRLAGS
-784 EAANPGAFDAL
+784 PVDDENSDDAVSAAGAFTAIE
-795 HGADALDKVIV
+795 GIDALDKVIV

-828 DIRALFTMLPEA
+828 DIRKLFTMLPDS

-865 GSVRLD
+865 GSTRLD
-871 MDFLADVWMTCEVC
+871 MDFLADVWVTCEQC

-901 KNVAELLT
+901 KNVAELLN
-909 MEIGEALDLFADAPD
+909 MEIGEARELFADAPD
-924 IARKLQ
+924 IARKLE
-930 TLHDVGLD
+930 TLCDVGLD

-987 RQLLTVL
+987 RQLLIVL

-1008 HNLDVVKRADWVI
+1008 HNLDVVKRADHVI

-1035 ATGTPEQVA
+1035 AEGTPEQVA
-1044 KVKASHTARAL
+1044 RVKASHTGLAL
-1055 GPILAAGRTA
+1055 KPLLAAAKERAGNL
-1065 SRPARKPAVR
+1065 PRKSTR
-1075 RKAAAD
+1075 RKQPATAAA
-1081 PAAAVQQML
+1081 L
-1090 ATVTKSSRDPG
+1090 AKAELAQRSQLEKASIDPG
-1101 PPAITIRGAALHNLK
+1101 PPQITIRGASQHNLK
-1116 HVDLDVPRG
+1116 AVDADIPRG
-1125 ALTVCCGPSG
+1125 AMTVCCGPSG

-1169 PKPLFEKIEGLAP
+1169 PKPVFEKIEGLSP
-1182 AVAIEQRG
+1182 AVAIEQRA
-1190 GTGTPRST
+1190 TGSTPRST

-1207 HFRVLAA
+1207 YFRVLAA
-1214 RLGTM
+1214 RLGVM
-1219 HCPGCGTPVGAQS
+1219 HCPECSTPVGAQS
-1232 VDQTVE
+1232 VDTTVA
-1238 RLFEHGA
+1238 RLLEHEPGT
-1245 GARLL
+1245 RLL
-1250 LLAPTELKVGQTPE
+1250 LLAPVELRVGQSPE
-1264 ALFAALQAAGHVRVR
+1264 AFFAGLLAAGYARVR
-1279 IDGRT
+1279 IDGT
-1284 VRLDD
+1284 THPLAE
-1289 KPVVDR
+1289 KPTLDR
-1295 KRKSRLEIVIDRVT
+1295 KRKNKIEIVVDRVT
-1309 VSPADRSRLA
+1309 ATPTERSRLA

-1325 FAAGNGT
+1325 FDAGAGT
-1332 MLVARAVD
+1332 MLVARAVE
-1340 GADEPDW
+1340 GVEEADW
-1347 PVEVHSRRL
+1347 PVEVHSRKL
-1356 ACPTCGRGFKPLEP
+1356 ACASCGRGFKPLEP

-1377 PLGWCPSCDGLGT
+1377 PLGWCATCDGLGT
-1390 RTGVDRKALVRD
+1390 RTGIEHKSLIRD
-1402 SALSLGDG
+1402 PSLSLGAG
-1410 ALDLWPTLQGP
+1410 ALDLWPSLDRADSGQVSRAMMEG
-1421 AGRQMGR
+1421 
-1428 LMLEALCR
+1428 LCAA
-1436 VTGLPLDVPLADL
+1436 TGLPIDVPLSEL
-1449 SGLQLRVLFEGTGE
+1449 SGLQQRVLFEGTGE
-1463 KWIDVPLPS
+1463 KWIDVKQPAAQKKARS
-1472 GGPPTGRHPHP
+1472 GSDGTP
-1483 GPLPEGEGEGKSLL
+1483 GMRTSPVATPDKGKGKSS
-1497 AQTSEIP
+1497 A
-1504 SPRRQTKGKPPI
+1504 GD
-1516 SSPLPLGEGGRRP
+1516 
-1529 GEGASSPVWFSF
+1529 VWFSF
-1541 QFQGLEA
+1541 QFKGLEA

-1553 ARLVAALRG
+1553 ARMVAGLRG
-1562 KVDAVMDEV
+1562 KVDAVMGEV

-1584 AAAVTL
+1584 ACAVTL
-1590 WGRPLDVWC
+1590 WGRTLDVWC

-1607 RELAAVELAADE
+1607 QALAAVSLSADE
-1619 KRIAGDLLRE
+1619 KKIAGDLLRE

-1642 EYLDLA
+1642 EYLDMA

-1688 RDTHRLVAALG
+1688 RDTHRLIAALG

-1704 GNTVVV
+1704 GNTIVV

-1721 DEAVDFGPGSGRE
+1721 DHALDFGPGSGRE
-1734 GGTIVAHG
+1734 GGMIVAHAS
-1742 PPAKLAEMKTSVTG
+1742 PTKLATTKASVTG
-1756 PYLADKRACDAVLAR
+1756 PYLKAKKACDAVLDR
-1771 KLERG
+1771 KQKQG
-1776 RRVPAG
+1776 RREPG
-1782 WIEVRGIT
+1782 SWLEVRGIR
-1790 HRTLRGVD
+1790 HRTLRGIDLKV
-1798 ARFPLGVLAAVTGPS
+1798 PLGVLTAVTGPS

-1823 VLWRAAARRLH
+1823 VLWRSLARRLH
-1834 AAREQPGRHAAVKGL
+1834 AAREQPGQHDSVKGL
-1849 EAIDRVILVDQEAI
+1849 ESIDKVILVDQEAI
-1863 GLTPGSTPAT
+1863 GSTPGSTPAT

-1881 RQLYAKVPEARTRG
+1881 RQLFTKVPEARTRG
-1895 FAPRTFSFN
+1895 FTPRTFSFN
-1904 VAGGR
+1904 VPGGR
-1909 CEACEGL
+1909 CEQCEGL

-1929 WVECEACK
+1929 WVQCETCH

-1962 VADAAAFFA
+1962 VAEAAQFFET
-1971 PVPPI
+1971 VPAI
-1976 ARILAT
+1976 ARIMGT
-1982 LVDVGLGYVT
+1982 LVDVGLGYIT

-2033 HFADIEKLLHVL
+2033 HFSDIEKLLHVL
-2045 ERLVDAGNTVL
+2045 ERLVDTGNTVL
-2056 VIEHNLEVIQ
+2056 VVEHNLEVIA
-2066 AADWVLDMGPEAG
+2066 AADWVIDMGPEAG
-2079 AGGGRI
+2079 DGGGKI
-2085 VTEGPPEDLVIHA
+2085 VVEGPPEDLVVHA
-2098 RRWRQQADR
+2098 GRWAR
-2107 DGAGDLLR
+2107 DKSLLR

-2120 ALEAFTAAPPTSPA
+2120 ALAAFGL
-2134 APAPASRRA
+2134 R
-2143 RARSRPG
+2143 

>member
-6 IIVTGA
+6 IVVRGA
-12 REHNLR
+12 REHNLQN
-18 DVTVGLPRGRLVCLS
+18 VTVGLPRGRLVCLS

-68 GQLPRPDVDSVTG
+68 GQLPRPDVDQVTG
-81 LSPAISIAQKS
+81 LSPSISIAQKS

-110 LRVLYARVG
+110 LRVLFARVG
-119 TAHCPTCDAVLEAQ
+119 TAHCPQCDAVLEAQ
-133 PRDQIVERIIA
+133 PRDQIVERILA
-144 ARAGRPVM
+144 AAGGRRVM
-152 VLAPVVREAK
+152 ILAPLVREAK

-179 ARVDGSVCRVEE
+179 ARVDGRICRVED
-191 PPALEKQLKHT
+191 PPKLEKLLKHS
-202 IDVVVDRLIPSEDT
+202 IDVVVDRLVPSAET

-221 EAVELALRTGGGQVI
+221 EAVELALKTGGGQVI
-236 VAAEPARDGGQAGR
+236 VAEEPADR
-250 RPGDGASAGTSDA
+250 A
-263 AAPSPRPAPGSRGG
+263 AEKVTGEKRWLAPFS
-277 DEGDLVLSSRYACTT
+277 DLVLSSRYACAA

-313 CPACDGLGDIYGI
+313 CPTCEGLGDIYGI
-326 DPEKLVTEPAKT
+326 DSTKLVTNPEKT
-338 LRKGAIGVLGTFR
+338 LRKGAIGVLGSFR

-356 LRRLLTGVAAHAEAK
+356 MRRLFNGVAAHAEAK
-371 KKLPPGT
+371 KKLAPGT

-383 WQELTAAQ
+383 WRDLTPSH
-391 KRIWLDGTGMEEI
+391 KKIWLDGTGVENI
-404 QLAWRRGRAERGAKT
+404 AITWKRGRAERGTNT
-419 KFEGLRALLANRWR
+419 KFEGIRALLANRWR
-433 NAKSGIVRRMLEKL
+433 NAKSGIIRRMLEKL
-447 MSVTPCHV
+447 MSITPCHD
-455 CQGARLSPQA
+455 CHGARLSPQA
-465 RAVRITSRGQGWGRG
+465 RAVRITTG
-480 TRTPALSPRER
+480 SPRWSVPAAATG
-491 EKGTTAPLPRE
+491 GTLGA
-502 ESRGPCDATA
+502 
-512 SHAPSPRPSPKGRGR
+512 GRSR
-527 KPVAPLP
+527 KPKA
-534 ALSPGNPDQNRE
+534 ASRQTKEDSATGGRSPE

-555 PIADARAFLADLA
+555 PIADAREFLSEIV
-568 LDGTQRVIA
+568 LDATQTVIA
-577 VELMKEINGRLAFLD
+577 TELLKEIRSRMAFLD
-592 QVGLGY
+592 EVGLGY

-626 SGVLYVLDE
+626 AGVLYVLDE

-687 RGGEVVAAGTPDDV
+687 RGGEVVAAGTPADI
-701 ARSPRSVTGAFLAG
+701 AKAPRSVTGAFLAG
-715 RDGIPVPKQR
+715 RDAITVPADR
-725 RQPRGSSL
+725 RKRSAARL
-733 VLKGVRHNNL
+733 VLRGVSHNNL
-743 RNVDVEIPLGL
+743 KHVDVEIPLGL

-769 VGDVLEPELRRRLGS
+769 VGDVLEPALREVLGS
-784 EAANPGAFDAL
+784 EVATPGEFAGL
-795 HGADALDKVIV
+795 EGTEALDKVIV

-816 RSNPATYVKVWD
+816 RSNPATYVKLWD
-828 DIRALFTMLPEA
+828 DIRNLFTMLPEA

-851 FNVAGGRCEACEGN
+851 FNVAGGRCEACEGH

-871 MDFLADVWMTCEVC
+871 MDFLADIWVTCEVC
-885 GGARFA
+885 GGTRFA
-891 KDTLEVRWKG
+891 KDTLEIRWKG
-901 KNVAELLT
+901 KNVADLLN
-909 MEIGEALDLFADAPD
+909 MEVGEALELFADAPD

-938 YLHLGQPSP
+938 YLHLGQASP

-987 RQLLTVL
+987 RQLLGVL

-1021 DLGPEGGAGGGRIV
+1021 DLGPEGGAGGGLIV
-1035 ATGTPEQVA
+1035 AEGTPEQVA
-1044 KVKASHTARAL
+1044 KVKGSFTGKAL
-1055 GPILAAGRTA
+1055 APLLAAAKDRAAKGWK
-1065 SRPARKPAVR
+1065 KPAVR
-1075 RKAAAD
+1075 RKKAVD
-1081 PAAAVQQML
+1081 PAAEVAAML
-1090 ATVTKSSRDPG
+1090 ATVGKSSRDPG

-1116 HVDLDVPRG
+1116 HVDADLPRG
-1125 ALTVCCGPSG
+1125 AMTVCCGPSG

-1169 PKPLFEKIEGLAP
+1169 PKPLFERIEGLAP
-1182 AVAIEQRG
+1182 AVAIEQRS
-1190 GTGTPRST
+1190 TGSTPRST

-1214 RLGTM
+1214 RLGVM
-1219 HCPGCGTPVGAQS
+1219 HCPDCGRPVGSQS
-1232 VDQTVE
+1232 VDQVVD
-1238 RLFEHGA
+1238 
-1245 GARLL
+1245 RLL
-1250 LLAPTELKVGQTPE
+1250 ACPAGTKLMLLAPIELRVGQTPE
-1264 ALFAALQAAGHVRVR
+1264 ALFAQLQAAGHVRIR
-1279 IDGRT
+1279 IDGQT
-1284 VRLDD
+1284 FRLDE
-1289 KPVVDR
+1289 KPALDR

-1309 VSPADRSRLA
+1309 ASASERSRLA
-1319 QSVEAA
+1319 QSIEAA
-1325 FAAGNGT
+1325 FDAGSGT

-1340 GADEPDW
+1340 GAEEPEW
-1347 PVEVHSRRL
+1347 PVDVHSRRL
-1356 ACPTCGRGFKPLEP
+1356 ACSGCGRGFKPLEP

-1377 PLGWCPSCDGLGT
+1377 PLGWCASCDGIGT

-1402 SALSLGDG
+1402 ASLSLADG
-1410 ALDLWPTLQGP
+1410 ALDLWPSLSGTAATSLGP
-1421 AGRQMGR
+1421 P
-1428 LMLEALCR
+1428 MLAALCKA
-1436 VTGLPLDVPLADL
+1436 TGLPLDIPLGDL
-1449 SGLQLRVLFEGTGE
+1449 SGLQQRVLFEGTGE
-1463 KWIDVPLPS
+1463 RWIEVPR
-1472 GGPPTGRHPHP
+1472 PPGVAGR
-1483 GPLPEGEGEGKSLL
+1483 
-1497 AQTSEIP
+1497 
-1504 SPRRQTKGKPPI
+1504 
-1516 SSPLPLGEGGRRP
+1516 
-1529 GEGASSPVWFSF
+1529 GAWFAF
-1541 QFQGLEA
+1541 QFKGLEA

-1553 ARLVAALRG
+1553 ARLVVALRS

-1584 AAAVTL
+1584 ASAVTL

-1607 RELAAVELAADE
+1607 QELAAVSLADADR
-1619 KRIAGDLLRE
+1619 KIAGDLLRE
-1629 LNARVA
+1629 LQARVS

-1642 EYLDLA
+1642 DYLDMA
-1648 RPAGSLSGGELQ
+1648 RPAGSLSGGEMQ

-1688 RDTHRLVAALG
+1688 RDTHRLIKALA

-1721 DEAVDFGPGSGRE
+1721 DHALDFGPGSGRE
-1734 GGTIVAHG
+1734 GGQIVAQASPRELETLRG
-1742 PPAKLAEMKTSVTG
+1742 SVTG
-1756 PYLADKRACDAVLAR
+1756 PYLSQKRACDAVLAR
-1771 KLERG
+1771 KQQHG
-1776 RRVPAG
+1776 RREPSG
-1782 WIEVRGIT
+1782 WLEIKGIQ
-1790 HRTLRGVD
+1790 HRTLRDLD

-1823 VLWRAAARRLH
+1823 VLWRTLARRLH
-1834 AAREQPGRHAAVKGL
+1834 AAREQPGRFTKLTGL
-1849 EAIDRVILVDQEAI
+1849 DKVDKVILVDQEPI
-1863 GLTPGSTPAT
+1863 GSTPGSTPAT
-1873 YTGVFDHI
+1873 YTGVFDFI
-1881 RQLYAKVPEARTRG
+1881 RQLYAKVPESRTRG
-1895 FAPRTFSFN
+1895 FTPRTFSFN

-1916 GQRRVEMHFLPDV
+1916 GQRRVEMHFLPDI
-1929 WVECEACK
+1929 WVECEHCK
-1937 GRRYSAETLHAKWH
+1937 GRRYSSETLHAKWH
-1951 GKSIAD
+1951 GKNIAD

-1962 VADAAAFFA
+1962 IAEAAEFFA
-1971 PVPPI
+1971 TVPQV
-1976 ARILAT
+1976 ARILGT

-2022 LYILDEPTTGL
+2022 LYIFDEPTTGL
-2033 HFADIEKLLHVL
+2033 HFADIEKLLHVF
-2045 ERLVDAGNTVL
+2045 ERLVEGGNTVL
-2056 VIEHNLEVIQ
+2056 TVEHNLEVIA
-2066 AADWVLDMGPEAG
+2066 AADWVIDMGPEAG
-2079 AGGGRI
+2079 AGGGQI
-2085 VTEGPPEDLVIHA
+2085 VVEGPPEDVVIHA
-2098 RRWRQQADR
+2098 KRWRKGAAGKP
-2107 DGAGDLLR
+2107 DGTETPTPSRKKTSGHAGDVAPAPAALPGGKTSESLIR

-2120 ALEAFTAAPPTSPA
+2120 ALEAFLGPQILPRLPD
-2134 APAPASRRA
+2134 RNIA
-2143 RARSRPG
+2143 RKSAVG

>member
-1 MHVPP
+1 MAVPPYRNGAEEDRTPNLGIANAALSQLSYRPEGELPGTRRTPSETSILGEPRGTVKSAAGGWPTRYNAAMHVPP
-6 IIVTGA
+6 IVVRGA

-81 LSPAISIAQKS
+81 LSPSISIAQKS

-119 TAHCPTCDAVLEAQ
+119 TAHCPECDSVLEAQ
-133 PRDQIVERIIA
+133 PRDQIVERILA
-144 ARAGRPVM
+144 AKQGERVL
-152 VLAPVVREAK
+152 VLAPLVRDAK

-179 ARVDGSVCRVEE
+179 ARVDGRIVRVED
-191 PPALEKQLKHT
+191 PPPLEKLLKHT
-202 IDVVVDRLIPSEDT
+202 IDVVVDRLVPGDGS

-236 VAAEPARDGGQAGR
+236 VTADGGSDTAESDR
-250 RPGDGASAGTSDA
+250 GDDMI
-263 AAPSPRPAPGSRGG
+263 
-277 DEGDLVLSSRYACTT
+277 LSSRYACVA
-292 CGVSYDTP
+292 CGVSYSTP
-300 EPQLFSFNSPQGA
+300 EPQLFSFNSPTGA
-313 CPACDGLGDIYGI
+313 CPTCDGLGDIYGI
-326 DPEKLVTEPAKT
+326 DPAKLVTDPEKS
-338 LRKGAIGVLGTFR
+338 LRKGCMGVLGTFR

-356 LRRLLTGVAAHAEAK
+356 MRRLFTGVAAHAEAK
-371 KKLPPGT
+371 RKFKPGT

-383 WQELTAAQ
+383 WQKLTPLQ
-391 KRIWLDGTGMEEI
+391 KKIWLSGTGVEEI
-404 QLAWRRGRAERGAKT
+404 TIAWKRGRAERGGKT
-419 KFEGLRALLANRWR
+419 KFEGILAMLANRWR
-433 NAKSGIVRRMLEKL
+433 NAKSGIMRRMLEKL
-447 MSVTPCHV
+447 MSITPCHD
-455 CQGARLSPQA
+455 CGGARLSRQA
-465 RAVRITSRGQGWGRG
+465 RAVRIRSKSKTWLAGAGTEARRG
-480 TRTPALSPRER
+480 AAAEI
-491 EKGTTAPLPRE
+491 
-502 ESRGPCDATA
+502 
-512 SHAPSPRPSPKGRGR
+512 
-527 KPVAPLP
+527 
-534 ALSPGNPDQNRE
+534 
-546 LSLDALCAL
+546 SLDALCGL
-555 PIADARAFLADLA
+555 PIADARAFLSELV
-568 LDGTQRVIA
+568 LDGTQTLIA
-577 VELMKEINGRLAFLD
+577 VELMKEISSRLSFLD

-701 ARSPRSVTGAFLAG
+701 AKSDRSLTGAFLSG
-715 RDGIPVPKQR
+715 RDAIEVPQKR
-725 RQPRGSSL
+725 RKPSGKTLRL
-733 VLKGVRHNNL
+733 EGVRHNNL
-743 RNVDVEIPLGL
+743 KGIDVEIPLGL

-769 VGDVLEPELRRRLGS
+769 VGDVLEPELRRLLGS
-784 EAANPGAFDAL
+784 ELATPGDFDAIK
-795 HGADALDKVIV
+795 GADELDKVIV

-828 DIRALFTMLPEA
+828 DIRTLLTMLPDS

-865 GSVRLD
+865 GSTRLD
-871 MDFLADVWMTCEVC
+871 MDFLADVWVACDVC

-891 KDTLEVRWKG
+891 KDTLEIRWKG
-901 KNVAELLT
+901 KNVAELLN
-909 MEIGEALDLFADAPD
+909 MEIGEALELFADAPD

-930 TLHDVGLD
+930 TLCDVGLD

-994 ERLVDA
+994 ERLVEA

-1008 HNLDVVKRADWVI
+1008 HNLDVVKRADWVL

-1035 ATGTPEQVA
+1035 AAGTPEQVA
-1044 KVKASHTARAL
+1044 RVKASQTGKAL
-1055 GPILAAGRTA
+1055 APVLAAAKDRA
-1065 SRPARKPAVR
+1065 AAPRPRPAVR
-1075 RKAAAD
+1075 RRRVAD
-1081 PAAAVQQML
+1081 PAAEIEKTLDLVA
-1090 ATVTKSSRDPG
+1090 KSSRDPG
-1101 PPAITIRGAALHNLK
+1101 PPQILVRGAAQHNLRQ
-1116 HVDLDVPRG
+1116 VDADIPRG
-1125 ALTVCCGPSG
+1125 AMTVCCGPSG

-1169 PKPLFEKIEGLAP
+1169 PKPVFERIEGLSP
-1182 AVAIEQRG
+1182 AVAIEQRSSG
-1190 GTGTPRST
+1190 STPRST

-1207 HFRVLAA
+1207 YFRVLAA
-1214 RLGTM
+1214 RLGLM
-1219 HCPGCGTPVGAQS
+1219 HCPDCSTPVGAQS

-1238 RLFEHGA
+1238 RLLEYPA
-1245 GARLL
+1245 GSRLL
-1250 LLAPTELKVGQTPE
+1250 LLAPAEIRVGQSLE
-1264 ALFAALQAAGHVRVR
+1264 AFFAGLRAAGYVRVR
-1279 IDGRT
+1279 IDGQT
-1284 VRLDD
+1284 VQLDAT
-1289 KPVVDR
+1289 PTLDR
-1295 KRKSRLEIVIDRVT
+1295 KRKSRIEIVIDRVT
-1309 VSPADRSRLA
+1309 ANPAERSRLA

-1325 FAAGNGT
+1325 FEAGGGT
-1332 MLVARAVD
+1332 MLVARAID
-1340 GADEPDW
+1340 GHDGRPLAEPDW

-1356 ACPTCGRGFKPLEP
+1356 ACPSCGRGFKPLEP

-1390 RTGVDRKALVRD
+1390 RTGVEHRSLVRD
-1402 SALSLGDG
+1402 PSLSLGDG
-1410 ALDLWPTLQGP
+1410 ALDLWPSLDRKDCGV
-1421 AGRQMGR
+1421 MSR

-1436 VTGLPLDVPLADL
+1436 ATGLPIDRPLADL
-1449 SGLQLRVLFEGTGE
+1449 SGLQQRVLFEGTGE
-1463 KWIDVPLPS
+1463 RWIEVSRPK
-1472 GGPPTGRHPHP
+1472 GVTGKGP
-1483 GPLPEGEGEGKSLL
+1483 
-1497 AQTSEIP
+1497 
-1504 SPRRQTKGKPPI
+1504 
-1516 SSPLPLGEGGRRP
+1516 
-1529 GEGASSPVWFSF
+1529 WFSF
-1541 QFQGLEA
+1541 QFKGLEN

-1553 ARLVAALRG
+1553 ARLVVGLRG
-1562 KVDAVMDEV
+1562 KVDAVMGEV

-1584 AAAVTL
+1584 ASAITL
-1590 WGRPLDVWC
+1590 WGRSLDVWC

-1607 RELAAVELAADE
+1607 QELAAVSLSEAE
-1619 KRIAGDLLRE
+1619 RKIAGDLLRE
-1629 LNARVA
+1629 LVSRVN

-1642 EYLDLA
+1642 EYLDMA

-1688 RDTHRLVAALG
+1688 RDTHKLIRALG

-1704 GNTVVV
+1704 GNTLVV
-1710 VEHDRDVVAAA
+1710 VEHDRDVVNSA
-1721 DEAVDFGPGSGRE
+1721 DHALDFGPGSGRE
-1734 GGTIVAHG
+1734 GGRIVAHAQ
-1742 PPAKLAEMKTSVTG
+1742 PAKLEATRQSVTG
-1756 PYLADKRACDAVLAR
+1756 PYLGRRRACDAVLAR
-1771 KLERG
+1771 KAKQG
-1776 RRVPAG
+1776 RREPKQ
-1782 WIEVRGIT
+1782 WLEIRGIR
-1790 HRTLRGVD
+1790 HRTLKNID
-1798 ARFPLGVLAAVTGPS
+1798 ARFPLGLLTAVTGPI

-1823 VLWRAAARRLH
+1823 VLWRALARRLH
-1834 AAREQPGRHAAVKGL
+1834 AAREQPGQHDALKGL
-1849 EAIDRVILVDQEAI
+1849 DLIDKVILVDQESI
-1863 GLTPGSTPAT
+1863 GSTPGSTPAT

-1881 RQLYAKVPEARTRG
+1881 RQLFSKVPEARTRG
-1895 FAPRTFSFN
+1895 FTPRTFSFN

-1937 GRRYSAETLHAKWH
+1937 GRRYSSETLHAKWH

-1962 VADAAAFFA
+1962 VAEAAQFFDT
-1971 PVPPI
+1971 VPAI
-1976 ARILAT
+1976 ARILGT
-1982 LVDVGLGYVT
+1982 LVDVGLGYIT

-2045 ERLVDAGNTVL
+2045 ERLVEAGNTVL
-2056 VIEHNLEVIQ
+2056 VVEHNLEVIA
-2066 AADWVLDMGPEAG
+2066 AADWVIDMGPEAG
-2079 AGGGRI
+2079 DGGGRI
-2085 VTEGPPEDLVIHA
+2085 VCEGPPEDLVIHA
-2098 RRWRQQADR
+2098 GQTPEPH
-2107 DGAGDLLR
+2107 LR

-2120 ALEAFTAAPPTSPA
+2120 ALRTFFG
-2134 APAPASRRA
+2134 ASDPSQPSRPKT
-2143 RARSRPG
+2143 ARSSTS